1 MADNK
6 DEDDMKPSTNPDPV
20 PSAQDNEQPESK
32 AENTLTV
39 IEANAKGGD
48 ETDSHEN
55 TNEAPTPTSDGGD
68 VSSGGAATAGGE
80 ANGSAS
86 NAVSPAGTSSSNAEP
101 QAAET
106 LTAGDAPVGG
116 LTTEMSPPPSAPAAT
131 PVPTPINLL
140 DTCAVCKQ
148 SLQSRDCEPKLL
160 PCLHSFCL
168 KCIPQPDRQISV
180 QVTGPHGQAD
190 THIVNVMRC
199 SVCHQDYKQ
208 SDIVDNYFVKDTTEA
223 TSTSD
228 EKAAQVCT
236 SCEDNAGTIG
246 FCVECG
252 EWLCKTCVE
261 AHQRVKI
268 TKDHKIRTK
277 EDADAASESVGA
289 SGQRP
294 VFCPIHK
301 QEPLKLYCETCDT
314 LTCRD
319 CQLLEHKE
327 HRYQFL
333 EEAFQN
339 QKGIIETSMAK
350 LQEKK
355 NYVHYSVSQVQ
366 SRLKELNETHRKV
379 EHEIKIAVFT
389 LINEINKKGKSL
401 LQQLESVTKERSMRL
416 VAQHKDTTQLAQQ
429 IHHVLNFCHWAIT
442 TGSSTALLYSK
453 RLILFQLRQL
463 FKARLEP
470 APQANGVVRFF
481 CDPTFWAKNVVNL
494 GNLVIEKPPPPA
506 QPPNVMPP
514 RLISMQQLPR
524 GPGGMNG
531 GPGPPMY
538 PSSHHMRIPGPP
550 QGRMATAQPR
560 LNGQQYPPM
569 MQPQLQ
575 RQHSNPGHAGPFPVA
590 SLHNANPTSPTSASM
605 AGAHAHRGPAS
616 PIVGPI
622 ELIPS
627 VTNPE
632 NLPCLPEIPP
642 IQLEDAGSSNLGHL
656 LSRYITASTQHQ
668 LGSVDMNPSPGLS
681 THSPGSSG
689 LSNAHTPARPSSN
702 SSTGSRGSCSSA
714 GRAGQG
720 SGAAVEQVKVKQEP
734 GTEDT
739 SYSCPAS
746 SVKTERGKD
755 TGRSAC
761 MMSSPEN
768 SPLPTL
774 GVVGQDTL
782 KTLGD
787 RIKTEPLSET
797 PCSGLNGSSA
807 ATSSSSGTTTTSTT
821 SSPTENSSGMTG
833 PPLTNGSLDKGA
845 AAKES
850 TESAGTGN
858 SGGKEDDPNED
869 WCAVCIN
876 GGDLLCCDRCPKVF
890 HMKCHVP
897 TIEIFPKGD
906 FLCTFCRSLTSP
918 EIEYCDDNRKMKGEQ
933 SMKPEDQRR
942 CERLLLYIFCHE
954 LSVGFREPVP
964 SSVPNYYKIIK
975 KPMDLKKV
983 KKKLQLRSTQYYQS
997 TQEFV
1002 SDMRLVFKN
1011 CAKYNEM
1018 SRIIQVYDEEKQIN
1032 TQGGFSQL
1040 VEQGTNHRAEGLYL
1054 TTSCETY
1061 KLLDKWKSDCVQYVG
1076 DSVHMWKE
1084 SVRPEV
1090 NYSCCTG
1097 MSVTVTVFLCNS
1109 DFEVFPSLYSSDSF
1123 RVGSE
1128 MAISG
1133 KAVALYFEERLKEL
1147 FPEQSFPE
1155 MPEPEATEEKEKA
1168 DDDTDDSEDDF
1179 IQPRRKRL
1187 KTDEKLVHIKWNV
1200 SSLPGSDEPLED
1212 LNCNDISDIGFNQL
1226 VQMMLSEGVLT
1237 RGAFAWTTEGNFTS
1251 LCPNGSKWVWEG
1263 LGECAQ
1269 DARDMASVYLG
1280 LLSILCF
1287 MVSSIPQYVNS
1298 CRTGNMDRA
1307 ISIWFLLLWL
1317 GGDTCNLVGSF
1328 LADQLPLQT
1337 YTAVYYVLAD
1347 LLMLGM
1353 YTYYKMRNRIAESRW
1368 FGFLFL
1374 FYQSVLCMSIY
1385 DRSSCFVSCD
1395 L

>member
-6 DEDDMKPSTNPDPV
+6 GEEDME
-20 PSAQDNEQPESK
+20 PSANSDSVPLTQDNEQPETK
-32 AENTLTV
+32 VENAVIV
-39 IEANAKGGD
+39 IEANSNGD
-48 ETDSHEN
+48 EETESHDN
-55 TNEAPTPTSDGGD
+55 VNEAPTPTSDGGD
-68 VSSGGAATAGGE
+68 VVSGGVVGAGGE

-86 NAVSPAGTSSSNAEP
+86 SAVSPAGTSSSSAEP
-101 QAAET
+101 TATVT
-106 LTAGDAPVGG
+106 LTTGDVPVGG
-116 LTTEMSPPPSAPAAT
+116 LTTEMSPPPTAPAAT
-131 PVPTPINLL
+131 PVPTPINFL

-148 SLQSRDCEPKLL
+148 SLQTRDCEPKLL

-180 QVTGPHGQAD
+180 QVAGPHGQTD

-208 SDIVDNYFVKDTTEA
+208 SDIIDNYFVKDTTEA
-223 TSTSD
+223 TSASD

-268 TKDHKIRTK
+268 TKDHKIHTK
-277 EDADAASESVGA
+277 EDADAASESVGTP
-289 SGQRP
+289 GQRP
-294 VFCPIHK
+294 VFCPVHK
-301 QEPLKLYCETCDT
+301 QEPLKLFCETCDT

-339 QKGIIETSMAK
+339 QKGLIETSVAK

-366 SRLKELNETHRKV
+366 SRLKELNETHKKV

-401 LQQLESVTKERSMRL
+401 LQQLETVTKERSMRL
-416 VAQHKDTTQLAQQ
+416 VSQHKDTTLLAQQ
-429 IHHVLNFCHWAIT
+429 IHHVLNFCQWAIT

-494 GNLVIEKPPPPA
+494 GNLVIEKPPQPV
-506 QPPNVMPP
+506 QPPGVMVGGPPISPGQGHHGKHPGQINLAQLRMQHMQQAAYAQQKQQHQHQQQQQQQHQQQIQQQMRIASQMSQQHVRQAGPPMGQQQPP
-514 RLISMQQLPR
+514 RLISMQQMPR

-531 GPGPPMY
+531 GPGPPLY
-538 PSSHHMRIPGPP
+538 PSSHHMRLPGPP
-550 QGRMATAQPR
+550 QSRMPTAQPR
-560 LNGQQYPPM
+560 HNGQQYPAM

-616 PIVGPI
+616 PIIGPI

-656 LSRYITASTQHQ
+656 LSRYITASTQHH

-689 LSNAHTPARPSSN
+689 LSNAHTPARPSST

-714 GRAGQG
+714 GKAGPGGGG
-720 SGAAVEQVKVKQEP
+720 SVEQVRVKKEP
-734 GTEDT
+734 GTDD
-739 SYSCPAS
+739 SYGCPAS
-746 SVKTERGKD
+746 SLKTERGKD
-755 TGRSAC
+755 AGRSAC
-761 MMSSPEN
+761 MMSSPED
-768 SPLPTL
+768 SPLPVL
-774 GVVGQDTL
+774 GVVTAGQDAL
-782 KTLGD
+782 KALGEH
-787 RIKTEPLSET
+787 IKTEPQSET
-797 PCSGLNGSSA
+797 PCSGLNGSNA
-807 ATSSSSGTTTTSTT
+807 ATSCSFTTTMTTTTSL
-821 SSPTENSSGMTG
+821 SSENSSSTAGTL
-833 PPLTNGSLDKGA
+833 LTNGNSDKG
-845 AAKES
+845 
-850 TESAGTGN
+850 TETKGDGASAGTGN

-897 TIEIFPKGD
+897 TIKIFPTGD
-906 FLCTFCRSLTSP
+906 FLCTFCRSLTIP
-918 EIEYCDDNRKMKGEQ
+918 EIEYCDDSNKIKREQGLSPENQRK
-933 SMKPEDQRR
+933 
-942 CERLLLYIFCHE
+942 CERLLLHIFCHE

-975 KPMDLKKV
+975 HPMDLKKV
-983 KKKLQLRSTQYYQS
+983 KKRLQLRSSQYYKS
-997 TQEFV
+997 IQEFV
-1002 SDMRLVFKN
+1002 SDMRLVFTN
-1011 CAKYNEM
+1011 CANYNE
-1018 SRIIQVYDEEKQIN
+1018 
-1032 TQGGFSQL
+1032 
-1040 VEQGTNHRAEGLYL
+1040 
-1054 TTSCETY
+1054 
-1061 KLLDKWKSDCVQYVG
+1061 
-1076 DSVHMWKE
+1076 
-1084 SVRPEV
+1084 
-1090 NYSCCTG
+1090 
-1097 MSVTVTVFLCNS
+1097 
-1109 DFEVFPSLYSSDSF
+1109 
-1123 RVGSE
+1123 VGSE

-1133 KAVALYFEERLKEL
+1133 KAVSLYFEEKLQEM
-1147 FPEQSFPE
+1147 FPGQSFPE
-1155 MPEPEATEEKEKA
+1155 TPESEAPDTKEKEEE
-1168 DDDTDDSEDDF
+1168 DTDDSEGDF

-1187 KTDEKLVHIKWNV
+1187 KTDEKVVHIK
-1200 SSLPGSDEPLED
+1200 
-1212 LNCNDISDIGFNQL
+1212 
-1226 VQMMLSEGVLT
+1226 
-1237 RGAFAWTTEGNFTS
+1237 
-1251 LCPNGSKWVWEG
+1251 
-1263 LGECAQ
+1263 
-1269 DARDMASVYLG
+1269 
-1280 LLSILCF
+1280 
-1287 MVSSIPQYVNS
+1287 
-1298 CRTGNMDRA
+1298 
-1307 ISIWFLLLWL
+1307 
-1317 GGDTCNLVGSF
+1317 
-1328 LADQLPLQT
+1328 
-1337 YTAVYYVLAD
+1337 
-1347 LLMLGM
+1347 
-1353 YTYYKMRNRIAESRW
+1353 
-1368 FGFLFL
+1368 
-1374 FYQSVLCMSIY
+1374 
-1385 DRSSCFVSCD
+1385 
-1395 L
+1395 

>member
-6 DEDDMKPSTNPDPV
+6 
-20 PSAQDNEQPESK
+20 
-32 AENTLTV
+32 
-39 IEANAKGGD
+39 
-48 ETDSHEN
+48 
-55 TNEAPTPTSDGGD
+55 
-68 VSSGGAATAGGE
+68 AAAAAGGE
-80 ANGSAS
+80 DQCSAS
-86 NAVSPAGTSSSNAEP
+86 NAASPARSSSTNAEP
-101 QAAET
+101 TAAET
-106 LTAGDAPVGG
+106 TTAVDATGSG
-116 LTTEMSPPPSAPAAT
+116 LTTEMSPPPTAPAAT
-131 PVPTPINLL
+131 PVSAPINLL

-168 KCIPQPDRQISV
+168 KCIPQPERQISV
-180 QVTGPHGQAD
+180 QMAGPHGQTD

-208 SDIVDNYFVKDTTEA
+208 SDIIDNYFVKDTTEA

-277 EDADAASESVGA
+277 EDADADSVST

-294 VFCPIHK
+294 VFCPVHK

-339 QKGIIETSMAK
+339 QKGVIETGVNK

-366 SRLKELNETHRKV
+366 SRLKELNETHKKV

-401 LQQLESVTKERSMRL
+401 LQQLESVTKERTMRL
-416 VAQHKDTTQLAQQ
+416 MAQHKDTTQLAQQ
-429 IHHVLNFCHWAIT
+429 IHHVLSFCSWAIT

-463 FKARLEP
+463 FKARLDP

-506 QPPNVMPP
+506 QPPNMMVGGPP
-514 RLISMQQLPR
+514 IPTGQGHPGKHQGQINLAQLRLQHMQQAAYAQQKQQHQQQQQQQQHQQQIQQQMRIASQMSQQHPR
-524 GPGGMNG
+524 QA
-531 GPGPPMY
+531 GPP
-538 PSSHHMRIPGPP
+538 
-550 QGRMATAQPR
+550 
-560 LNGQQYPPM
+560 LVQQ
-569 MQPQLQ
+569 QVQKTFTNQ
-575 RQHSNPGHAGPFPVA
+575 FISHSNPGHAGPFPVA

-605 AGAHAHRGPAS
+605 AGAHAHRSPAS
-616 PIVGPI
+616 PIIGPI

-681 THSPGSSG
+681 THSSGSSG
-689 LSNAHTPARPSSN
+689 LSNAHTPARPSST
-702 SSTGSRGSCSSA
+702 SSTGNYHTVLKWSNVFVCIFL
-714 GRAGQG
+714 Q
-720 SGAAVEQVKVKQEP
+720 
-734 GTEDT
+734 
-739 SYSCPAS
+739 
-746 SVKTERGKD
+746 
-755 TGRSAC
+755 
-761 MMSSPEN
+761 MSSPEN
-768 SPLPTL
+768 SPLPVL
-774 GVVGQDTL
+774 GAISAGQDAL
-782 KTLGD
+782 KALGE
-787 RIKTEPLSET
+787 RIKTEPQSET
-797 PCSGLNGSSA
+797 PCSGLNE
-807 ATSSSSGTTTTSTT
+807 T
-821 SSPTENSSGMTG
+821 
-833 PPLTNGSLDKGA
+833 KGGQ
-845 AAKES
+845 
-850 TESAGTGN
+850 SAGTDN

-897 TIEIFPKGD
+897 TIKILPKGD
-906 FLCTFCRSLTSP
+906 FLCTFCRSLNSP
-918 EIEYCDDNRKMKGEQ
+918 ELEYCEDSRKIIGEQ
-933 SMKPEDQRR
+933 SLSPEDQRR
-942 CERLLLYIFCHE
+942 CERLLLNIFCHE
-954 LSVGFREPVP
+954 LSVGFRKPVP

-975 KPMDLKKV
+975 QPMDLKRV
-983 KKKLQLRSTQYYQS
+983 KKRLQLRSSQYYQS
-997 TQEFV
+997 VQDFV
-1002 SDMRLVFKN
+1002 SDMRLIFKN

-1018 SRIIQVYDEEKQIN
+1018 SRIIQVYDEEKKIN
-1032 TQGGFSQL
+1032 TQ
-1040 VEQGTNHRAEGLYL
+1040 A
-1054 TTSCETY
+1054 
-1061 KLLDKWKSDCVQYVG
+1061 
-1076 DSVHMWKE
+1076 
-1084 SVRPEV
+1084 
-1090 NYSCCTG
+1090 
-1097 MSVTVTVFLCNS
+1097 
-1109 DFEVFPSLYSSDSF
+1109 
-1123 RVGSE
+1123 GSE

-1133 KAVALYFEERLKEL
+1133 EAVSMYFEEKLQNM
-1147 FPEQSFPE
+1147 FPGQSFPE
-1155 MPEPEATEEKEKA
+1155 TPEPEETAETNEKE

-1187 KTDEKLVHIKWNV
+1187 KTEEKVLHIK
-1200 SSLPGSDEPLED
+1200 
-1212 LNCNDISDIGFNQL
+1212 
-1226 VQMMLSEGVLT
+1226 
-1237 RGAFAWTTEGNFTS
+1237 
-1251 LCPNGSKWVWEG
+1251 
-1263 LGECAQ
+1263 
-1269 DARDMASVYLG
+1269 
-1280 LLSILCF
+1280 
-1287 MVSSIPQYVNS
+1287 
-1298 CRTGNMDRA
+1298 
-1307 ISIWFLLLWL
+1307 
-1317 GGDTCNLVGSF
+1317 
-1328 LADQLPLQT
+1328 
-1337 YTAVYYVLAD
+1337 
-1347 LLMLGM
+1347 
-1353 YTYYKMRNRIAESRW
+1353 
-1368 FGFLFL
+1368 
-1374 FYQSVLCMSIY
+1374 
-1385 DRSSCFVSCD
+1385 
-1395 L
+1395 

>member
-6 DEDDMKPSTNPDPV
+6 GEEDMEQSANADSV
-20 PSAQDNEQPESK
+20 PSAQDNEQSEAK
-32 AENTLTV
+32 NENAVIV
-39 IEANAKGGD
+39 IEANTKEDG
-48 ETDSHEN
+48 ETEPRDN
-55 TNEAPTPTSDGGD
+55 ATEASTPTTEGGTL
-68 VSSGGAATAGGE
+68 SSGGTGGAVGE

-86 NAVSPAGTSSSNAEP
+86 NAVSPAETNSTNAETT
-101 QAAET
+101 AAEA
-106 LTAGDAPVGG
+106 LPASDASGGG
-116 LTTEMSPPPSAPAAT
+116 LSTEMSPPPAAPAAT

-180 QVTGPHGQAD
+180 QVAGPHGQPD

-208 SDIVDNYFVKDTTEA
+208 SDIIDNYFVKDTTEA

-277 EDADAASESVGA
+277 EDADAASESVGT

-301 QEPLKLYCETCDT
+301 QEPLKLFCETCDT

-339 QKGIIETSMAK
+339 HKGIIESNMAK

-389 LINEINKKGKSL
+389 LINEINKKGKALL
-401 LQQLESVTKERSMRL
+401 LQLETVTKERSMRL
-416 VAQHKDTTQLAQQ
+416 VAQHKDTTQMAQQ

-494 GNLVIEKPPPPA
+494 GNLVIEKPPPST
-506 QPPNVMPP
+506 QPPNVMVAGPPVPPAQGHSSKHPGQINLAQLRLQHMQQAAYAQQKQQQQQHQHQQQIQQQMRIASQMSQQHARQAGPPLVQQQPP

-524 GPGGMNG
+524 VPGGMNG
-531 GPGPPMY
+531 GPGPPSFS
-538 PSSHHMRIPGPP
+538 SSHHMRLPGPP
-550 QGRMATAQPR
+550 QARMPTAQPR
-560 LNGQQYPPM
+560 HNGQQYPPM

-575 RQHSNPGHAGPFPVA
+575 RQMSIESEMSHQRFRFLLQSGHSNPGHAGPFPVA

-656 LSRYITASTQHQ
+656 LSRYITASTQQQ

-689 LSNAHTPARPSSN
+689 LSNAHTPARPSST
-702 SSTGSRGSCSSA
+702 SSTGSRGSCSSG
-714 GRAGQG
+714 GRVGPG
-720 SGAAVEQVKVKQEP
+720 GGAPVEQVRVKQEP
-734 GTEDT
+734 GSDE
-739 SYSCPAS
+739 SYSCTAS
-746 SVKTERGKD
+746 SVKTERSKD
-755 TGRSAC
+755 AGRSAC

-768 SPLPTL
+768 SPLPVL
-774 GVVGQDTL
+774 ADAL
-782 KTLGD
+782 KSLGD
-787 RIKTEPLSET
+787 RIKTEPQSET
-797 PCSGLNGSSA
+797 TCSGLNGSSA
-807 ATSSSSGTTTTSTT
+807 TTLSSSTNTMTSTT
-821 SSPTENSSGMTG
+821 SSSTENSSNTAG
-833 PPLTNGSLDKGA
+833 PPLTNGKTDQVAETKG
-845 AAKES
+845 S
-850 TESAGTGN
+850 DVPAGTGGL
-858 SGGKEDDPNED
+858 GGKEDDPNED

-876 GGDLLCCDRCPKVF
+876 GGDLLCCDHCPKVF
-890 HMKCHVP
+890 HMRCHVP
-897 TIEIFPKGD
+897 TIKIFPKGD
-906 FLCTFCRSLTSP
+906 FLCTFCRSLTNP
-918 EIEYCDDNRKMKGEQ
+918 EIEYCDDSKKIKGEQ
-933 SMKPEDQRR
+933 SLNPEDQRR

-975 KPMDLKKV
+975 QPMDLKKI
-983 KKKLQLRSTQYYQS
+983 KKKLQLRSSQHYQS
-997 TQEFV
+997 SQEFV

-1011 CAKYNEM
+1011 CAKYNE
-1018 SRIIQVYDEEKQIN
+1018 
-1032 TQGGFSQL
+1032 
-1040 VEQGTNHRAEGLYL
+1040 A
-1054 TTSCETY
+1054 
-1061 KLLDKWKSDCVQYVG
+1061 
-1076 DSVHMWKE
+1076 
-1084 SVRPEV
+1084 
-1090 NYSCCTG
+1090 
-1097 MSVTVTVFLCNS
+1097 
-1109 DFEVFPSLYSSDSF
+1109 
-1123 RVGSE
+1123 GSE
-1128 MAISG
+1128 MAVSG
-1133 KAVALYFEERLKEL
+1133 NAVDLYFEEKLQEIFPGQN
-1147 FPEQSFPE
+1147 FPETPE
-1155 MPEPEATEEKEKA
+1155 SEISDEKEKE
-1168 DDDTDDSEDDF
+1168 DNDTDDSEEDF

-1187 KTDEKLVHIKWNV
+1187 KTDEKVLHIK
-1200 SSLPGSDEPLED
+1200 
-1212 LNCNDISDIGFNQL
+1212 
-1226 VQMMLSEGVLT
+1226 
-1237 RGAFAWTTEGNFTS
+1237 
-1251 LCPNGSKWVWEG
+1251 
-1263 LGECAQ
+1263 
-1269 DARDMASVYLG
+1269 
-1280 LLSILCF
+1280 
-1287 MVSSIPQYVNS
+1287 
-1298 CRTGNMDRA
+1298 
-1307 ISIWFLLLWL
+1307 
-1317 GGDTCNLVGSF
+1317 
-1328 LADQLPLQT
+1328 
-1337 YTAVYYVLAD
+1337 
-1347 LLMLGM
+1347 
-1353 YTYYKMRNRIAESRW
+1353 
-1368 FGFLFL
+1368 
-1374 FYQSVLCMSIY
+1374 
-1385 DRSSCFVSCD
+1385 
-1395 L
+1395 

>member
-6 DEDDMKPSTNPDPV
+6 GEEDMEPSANSDSV
-20 PSAQDNEQPESK
+20 PSAQDTEQPETK
-32 AENTLTV
+32 VENAVIV
-39 IEANAKGGD
+39 IEANTKGAEGTESND
-48 ETDSHEN
+48 NAT
-55 TNEAPTPTSDGGD
+55 EAPTPTSDGGD
-68 VSSGGAATAGGE
+68 VSDGGAVGAGGE

-86 NAVSPAGTSSSNAEP
+86 NAVSPAGSSSTTVEP
-101 QAAET
+101 TAAE
-106 LTAGDAPVGG
+106 APSAVDAPAGG
-116 LTTEMSPPPSAPAAT
+116 LATEMSPPPTAPAAT
-131 PVPTPINLL
+131 PVPAPINLL

-168 KCIPQPDRQISV
+168 KCIPQPERQISV
-180 QVTGPHGQAD
+180 QVPGPHGQTD

-208 SDIVDNYFVKDTTEA
+208 SDIIDNYFVKDTTEA

-228 EKAAQVCT
+228 EKATQVCT

-268 TKDHKIRTK
+268 TKDHKIHTK
-277 EDADAASESVGA
+277 EDADAASESVST

-301 QEPLKLYCETCDT
+301 QEPLKLFCETCDT

-339 QKGIIETSMAK
+339 HKGIIETSVAK

-355 NYVHYSVSQVQ
+355 SYVHYSVSQVQ
-366 SRLKELNETHRKV
+366 SRLKELNETHKKV

-442 TGSSTALLYSK
+442 AGSSTALLYSK

-506 QPPNVMPP
+506 QPPSVMVGGPPISTGQGLPGKHTGQINLAQLRLQHMQQAAYAQQKQQHQQHQHQQQIQQQMRIASQMSQQHPRQAGPPMVQQQPP

-531 GPGPPMY
+531 GPGPPIY
-538 PSSHHMRIPGPP
+538 PSSHHMRLPGPP
-550 QGRMATAQPR
+550 QSRMPTAQPR
-560 LNGQQYPPM
+560 HNGQQYPPM

-605 AGAHAHRGPAS
+605 AGAHAHRSPAS
-616 PIVGPI
+616 PIIGPI

-656 LSRYITASTQHQ
+656 LSRYITASTQNQ

-681 THSPGSSG
+681 THSSGSSG
-689 LSNAHTPARPSSN
+689 PSNAHTPARPSST

-714 GRAGQG
+714 GRAGPG
-720 SGAAVEQVKVKQEP
+720 GGAAIEQVRVKQEP
-734 GTEDT
+734 GTDD

-746 SVKTERGKD
+746 SLKTERGKD
-755 TGRSAC
+755 ARSAC

-768 SPLPTL
+768 SPLPVL
-774 GVVGQDTL
+774 GVVSAGQDAL
-782 KTLGD
+782 KALGE
-787 RIKTEPLSET
+787 RIKTEPQSET
-797 PCSGLNGSSA
+797 PCSGLNGPSA
-807 ATSSSSGTTTTSTT
+807 TNSPSTTTMTSTT
-821 SSPTENSSGMTG
+821 SLSSENSSSTAGA
-833 PPLTNGSLDKGA
+833 PLTNGNVDKG
-845 AAKES
+845 KETKGGGAS
-850 TESAGTGN
+850 VGTDN

-897 TIEIFPKGD
+897 TIKIFPKGD
-906 FLCTFCRSLTSP
+906 FLCTFCRSLSSP
-918 EIEYCDDNRKMKGEQ
+918 EIEYCDDSRKVSGEQ
-933 SMKPEDQRR
+933 GLSPEDQRK
-942 CERLLLYIFCHE
+942 CERLLLHIFCNE
-954 LSVGFREPVP
+954 LSVGFRKPVP

-975 KPMDLKKV
+975 QPMDLKKV
-983 KKKLQLRSTQYYQS
+983 KKRLQLRSSQYYQS

-1002 SDMRLVFKN
+1002 SDMRLIFKN

-1032 TQGGFSQL
+1032 TQ
-1040 VEQGTNHRAEGLYL
+1040 A
-1054 TTSCETY
+1054 
-1061 KLLDKWKSDCVQYVG
+1061 
-1076 DSVHMWKE
+1076 
-1084 SVRPEV
+1084 
-1090 NYSCCTG
+1090 
-1097 MSVTVTVFLCNS
+1097 
-1109 DFEVFPSLYSSDSF
+1109 
-1123 RVGSE
+1123 GSE

-1133 KAVALYFEERLKEL
+1133 EAVGLHFEEKLQEM
-1147 FPEQSFPE
+1147 FPGQSFPE
-1155 MPEPEATEEKEKA
+1155 RPEPEESPDAKEKEE
-1168 DDDTDDSEDDF
+1168 DDTDDSEEDF

-1187 KTDEKLVHIKWNV
+1187 KTDEKVVHIK
-1200 SSLPGSDEPLED
+1200 
-1212 LNCNDISDIGFNQL
+1212 
-1226 VQMMLSEGVLT
+1226 
-1237 RGAFAWTTEGNFTS
+1237 
-1251 LCPNGSKWVWEG
+1251 
-1263 LGECAQ
+1263 
-1269 DARDMASVYLG
+1269 
-1280 LLSILCF
+1280 
-1287 MVSSIPQYVNS
+1287 
-1298 CRTGNMDRA
+1298 
-1307 ISIWFLLLWL
+1307 
-1317 GGDTCNLVGSF
+1317 
-1328 LADQLPLQT
+1328 
-1337 YTAVYYVLAD
+1337 
-1347 LLMLGM
+1347 
-1353 YTYYKMRNRIAESRW
+1353 
-1368 FGFLFL
+1368 
-1374 FYQSVLCMSIY
+1374 
-1385 DRSSCFVSCD
+1385 
-1395 L
+1395 

>member
-6 DEDDMKPSTNPDPV
+6 DEEDMKPSTNPDSV
-20 PSAQDNEQPESK
+20 PSAQDNEQPETK
-32 AENTLTV
+32 VENASIV
-39 IEANAKGGD
+39 IEANTKGGE
-48 ETDSHEN
+48 ETDSHDN

-68 VSSGGAATAGGE
+68 VGSGGAASSGGE

-86 NAVSPAGTSSSNAEP
+86 NAVSPGGTSTSNAEP
-101 QAAET
+101 AAAET

-131 PVPTPINLL
+131 PVSTPINLL

-180 QVTGPHGQAD
+180 QVPGPHGQTD

-208 SDIVDNYFVKDTTEA
+208 SDIIENYFVKDTTEA

-268 TKDHKIRTK
+268 TKDHKIHTK
-277 EDADAASESVGA
+277 EDADAASESVGT

-301 QEPLKLYCETCDT
+301 QEPLKLFCETCDT

-379 EHEIKIAVFT
+379 EYEIKIAVFT
-389 LINEINKKGKSL
+389 LINEINKKGRSL

-429 IHHVLNFCHWAIT
+429 IHHVLNFCQWAIT

-506 QPPNVMPP
+506 QPPNVMVGGPPISPGQGHPSKHPGQINLAQLRLQHMQQAAYVQQKQQQQQQQHQQQIQQQMRIASQMSQQHARQSGPPLVQQQPP

-538 PSSHHMRIPGPP
+538 PSSHHMRLPGPP
-550 QGRMATAQPR
+550 QGRIATAQPR

-605 AGAHAHRGPAS
+605 AGTHAHRGPAS
-616 PIVGPI
+616 PVIGPI

-668 LGSVDMNPSPGLS
+668 LGSGDMNPSPGLS

-689 LSNAHTPARPSSN
+689 LSNAHTPARPSST

-714 GRAGQG
+714 GRVGTG

-734 GTEDT
+734 GTED

-746 SVKTERGKD
+746 SLKTERGKD
-755 TGRSAC
+755 AGRSAC

-774 GVVGQDTL
+774 GVVLQDTL
-782 KTLGD
+782 KALGD
-787 RIKTEPLSET
+787 CIKTEPQSET
-797 PCSGLNGSSA
+797 PCSGLNGSTA
-807 ATSSSSGTTTTSTT
+807 ATSSSSATTMNSTT
-821 SSPTENSSGMTG
+821 SSSTENSSSTTG
-833 PPLTNGSLDKGA
+833 TLLTNGSLDKGTE
-845 AAKES
+845 AKES

-858 SGGKEDDPNED
+858 PGGKEDDPNED

-897 TIEIFPKGD
+897 TIKIFPKGD
-906 FLCTFCRSLTSP
+906 FLCTFCRSLTTP
-918 EIEYCDDNRKMKGEQ
+918 EIEYCDDSRKIKGEQ
-933 SMKPEDQRR
+933 NMSPEDQRR

-975 KPMDLKKV
+975 QPMDLKKV
-983 KKKLQLRSTQYYQS
+983 KKKLQLRSSQYYQS

-1011 CAKYNEM
+1011 CAKYNE
-1018 SRIIQVYDEEKQIN
+1018 
-1032 TQGGFSQL
+1032 
-1040 VEQGTNHRAEGLYL
+1040 
-1054 TTSCETY
+1054 
-1061 KLLDKWKSDCVQYVG
+1061 
-1076 DSVHMWKE
+1076 
-1084 SVRPEV
+1084 
-1090 NYSCCTG
+1090 
-1097 MSVTVTVFLCNS
+1097 
-1109 DFEVFPSLYSSDSF
+1109 
-1123 RVGSE
+1123 VGSE

-1133 KAVALYFEERLKEL
+1133 KAVGLYFEEKLQEM
-1147 FPEQSFPE
+1147 FPGQSFPE
-1155 MPEPEATEEKEKA
+1155 TPEPESPEEKEKA
-1168 DDDTDDSEDDF
+1168 NDDTDDSEDDF

-1187 KTDEKLVHIKWNV
+1187 KTDEKVVHIK
-1200 SSLPGSDEPLED
+1200 
-1212 LNCNDISDIGFNQL
+1212 
-1226 VQMMLSEGVLT
+1226 
-1237 RGAFAWTTEGNFTS
+1237 
-1251 LCPNGSKWVWEG
+1251 
-1263 LGECAQ
+1263 
-1269 DARDMASVYLG
+1269 
-1280 LLSILCF
+1280 
-1287 MVSSIPQYVNS
+1287 
-1298 CRTGNMDRA
+1298 
-1307 ISIWFLLLWL
+1307 
-1317 GGDTCNLVGSF
+1317 
-1328 LADQLPLQT
+1328 
-1337 YTAVYYVLAD
+1337 
-1347 LLMLGM
+1347 
-1353 YTYYKMRNRIAESRW
+1353 
-1368 FGFLFL
+1368 
-1374 FYQSVLCMSIY
+1374 
-1385 DRSSCFVSCD
+1385 
-1395 L
+1395 

>member
-6 DEDDMKPSTNPDPV
+6 DEEDMKPSTNPDSV
-20 PSAQDNEQPESK
+20 PSAQDNEQPETK
-32 AENTLTV
+32 VENASIV
-39 IEANAKGGD
+39 IEANTKGGE
-48 ETDSHEN
+48 ETDSHDN

-68 VSSGGAATAGGE
+68 VGSGGAASSGGE

-86 NAVSPAGTSSSNAEP
+86 NAVSPGGTSTSNAEP
-101 QAAET
+101 AAAET

-131 PVPTPINLL
+131 PVSTPINLL

-180 QVTGPHGQAD
+180 QVPGPHGQTD

-208 SDIVDNYFVKDTTEA
+208 SDIIENYFVKDTTEA

-268 TKDHKIRTK
+268 TKDHKIHTK
-277 EDADAASESVGA
+277 EDADAASESVGT

-301 QEPLKLYCETCDT
+301 QEPLKLFCETCDT

-379 EHEIKIAVFT
+379 EYEIKIAVFT
-389 LINEINKKGKSL
+389 LINEINKKGRSL

-429 IHHVLNFCHWAIT
+429 IHHVLNFCQWAIT

-506 QPPNVMPP
+506 QPPNVMVGGPPISPGQGHPSKHPGQINLAQLRLQHMQQAAYVQQKQQQQQQQHQQQIQQQMRIASQMSQQHARQSGPPLVQQQPP

-538 PSSHHMRIPGPP
+538 PSSHHMRLPGPP
-550 QGRMATAQPR
+550 QGRIATAQPR

-575 RQHSNPGHAGPFPVA
+575 RQMSIESEMSHQRFRFLLQSGHSNPGHAGPFPVA

-605 AGAHAHRGPAS
+605 AGTHAHRGPAS
-616 PIVGPI
+616 PVIGPI

-668 LGSVDMNPSPGLS
+668 LGSGDMNPSPGLS

-689 LSNAHTPARPSSN
+689 LSNAHTPARPSST

-714 GRAGQG
+714 GRVGTG

-734 GTEDT
+734 GTED

-746 SVKTERGKD
+746 SLKTERGKD
-755 TGRSAC
+755 AGRSAC

-774 GVVGQDTL
+774 GVVLQDTL
-782 KTLGD
+782 KALGD
-787 RIKTEPLSET
+787 CIKTEPQSET
-797 PCSGLNGSSA
+797 PCSGLNGSTA
-807 ATSSSSGTTTTSTT
+807 ATSSSSATTMNSTT
-821 SSPTENSSGMTG
+821 SSSTENSSSTTG
-833 PPLTNGSLDKGA
+833 TLLTNGSLDKGTE
-845 AAKES
+845 AKES

-858 SGGKEDDPNED
+858 PGGKEDDPNED

-897 TIEIFPKGD
+897 TIKIFPKGD
-906 FLCTFCRSLTSP
+906 FLCTFCRSLTTP
-918 EIEYCDDNRKMKGEQ
+918 EIEYCDDSRKIKGEQ
-933 SMKPEDQRR
+933 NMSPEDQRR

-975 KPMDLKKV
+975 QPMDLKKV
-983 KKKLQLRSTQYYQS
+983 KKKLQLRSSQYYQS

-1032 TQGGFSQL
+1032 TQ
-1040 VEQGTNHRAEGLYL
+1040 
-1054 TTSCETY
+1054 
-1061 KLLDKWKSDCVQYVG
+1061 
-1076 DSVHMWKE
+1076 
-1084 SVRPEV
+1084 
-1090 NYSCCTG
+1090 
-1097 MSVTVTVFLCNS
+1097 
-1109 DFEVFPSLYSSDSF
+1109 
-1123 RVGSE
+1123 VGSE

-1133 KAVALYFEERLKEL
+1133 KAVGLYFEEKLQEM
-1147 FPEQSFPE
+1147 FPGQSFPE
-1155 MPEPEATEEKEKA
+1155 TPEPESPEEKEKA
-1168 DDDTDDSEDDF
+1168 NDDTDDSEDDF

-1187 KTDEKLVHIKWNV
+1187 KTDEKVVHIK
-1200 SSLPGSDEPLED
+1200 
-1212 LNCNDISDIGFNQL
+1212 
-1226 VQMMLSEGVLT
+1226 
-1237 RGAFAWTTEGNFTS
+1237 
-1251 LCPNGSKWVWEG
+1251 
-1263 LGECAQ
+1263 
-1269 DARDMASVYLG
+1269 
-1280 LLSILCF
+1280 
-1287 MVSSIPQYVNS
+1287 
-1298 CRTGNMDRA
+1298 
-1307 ISIWFLLLWL
+1307 
-1317 GGDTCNLVGSF
+1317 
-1328 LADQLPLQT
+1328 
-1337 YTAVYYVLAD
+1337 
-1347 LLMLGM
+1347 
-1353 YTYYKMRNRIAESRW
+1353 
-1368 FGFLFL
+1368 
-1374 FYQSVLCMSIY
+1374 
-1385 DRSSCFVSCD
+1385 
-1395 L
+1395 

>member
-6 DEDDMKPSTNPDPV
+6 GEEDME
-20 PSAQDNEQPESK
+20 PSANSESVPLTEDNEQPETK
-32 AENTLTV
+32 VENAVIV
-39 IEANAKGGD
+39 IEANSNGD
-48 ETDSHEN
+48 EETESHDN
-55 TNEAPTPTSDGGD
+55 VNEAPTPTSDGGD
-68 VSSGGAATAGGE
+68 VVSGGVVGAGGE

-86 NAVSPAGTSSSNAEP
+86 SAVSPAGTSSSNAEP
-101 QAAET
+101 TAVET
-106 LTAGDAPVGG
+106 LTAGDVSVGG
-116 LTTEMSPPPSAPAAT
+116 LTTEMSPPPTAPAAT
-131 PVPTPINLL
+131 PVPVPINFL

-148 SLQSRDCEPKLL
+148 SLQTRDCEPKLL

-180 QVTGPHGQAD
+180 QVAGPHGQTD

-208 SDIVDNYFVKDTTEA
+208 SDIIDNYFVKDTTEA

-268 TKDHKIRTK
+268 TKDHKIHTK
-277 EDADAASESVGA
+277 EDADAASESVGTP
-289 SGQRP
+289 GQRP

-301 QEPLKLYCETCDT
+301 QEPLKLFCETCDT

-339 QKGIIETSMAK
+339 QKGLIETSVAK

-366 SRLKELNETHRKV
+366 SRLKELNETHKKV

-401 LQQLESVTKERSMRL
+401 LQQLETVTKERSMRL
-416 VAQHKDTTQLAQQ
+416 VSQHKDTTLLAQQ
-429 IHHVLNFCHWAIT
+429 IHHVLNFCQWAIT

-494 GNLVIEKPPPPA
+494 GNLVIEKPPQPV
-506 QPPNVMPP
+506 QPPGVMVGGPPISPGQGHHGKHPGQINLAQLRMQHMQQAAYAQQKQQHQQQQQQQQHQQQIQQQMRIASQMSQQHVRQAGPPMGQQQPP
-514 RLISMQQLPR
+514 RLISMQQMPR

-531 GPGPPMY
+531 GPGPPLY
-538 PSSHHMRIPGPP
+538 PSSHHMRLPGPP
-550 QGRMATAQPR
+550 QSRMPTAQPR
-560 LNGQQYPPM
+560 HNGQQYPAM

-616 PIVGPI
+616 PIIGPI

-656 LSRYITASTQHQ
+656 LSRYITASTQHH

-689 LSNAHTPARPSSN
+689 LSNAHTPARPSST
-702 SSTGSRGSCSSA
+702 SSTGSRGSCNSA
-714 GRAGQG
+714 GKAGPG
-720 SGAAVEQVKVKQEP
+720 GGASVEQVKVKKEP
-734 GTEDT
+734 GTDD
-739 SYSCPAS
+739 SYGCPGS
-746 SVKTERGKD
+746 SLKTERGKD
-755 TGRSAC
+755 AGRSAC

-768 SPLPTL
+768 SPLPVL
-774 GVVGQDTL
+774 GVVTAGQDAL
-782 KTLGD
+782 KALGEH
-787 RIKTEPLSET
+787 IKTEPQSET
-797 PCSGLNGSSA
+797 PCSGLNGSNA
-807 ATSSSSGTTTTSTT
+807 ATSCSFTTAMTTTTSL
-821 SSPTENSSGMTG
+821 SSENSSNTAGT
-833 PPLTNGSLDKGA
+833 PLTNGNSDKG
-845 AAKES
+845 
-850 TESAGTGN
+850 TETKGEGVSAGTGN

-897 TIEIFPKGD
+897 TIKIFPTGD
-906 FLCTFCRSLTSP
+906 FLCTFCRSLTTP
-918 EIEYCDDNRKMKGEQ
+918 EIEYCDDSNKIKREQGLSPENQRK
-933 SMKPEDQRR
+933 
-942 CERLLLYIFCHE
+942 CERLLLHIFCHE

-975 KPMDLKKV
+975 HPMDLKKV
-983 KKKLQLRSTQYYQS
+983 KKRLQLRSSQYYKS
-997 TQEFV
+997 IQEFV
-1002 SDMRLVFKN
+1002 SDMRLVFTN
-1011 CAKYNEM
+1011 CANYNEM

-1032 TQGGFSQL
+1032 TQ
-1040 VEQGTNHRAEGLYL
+1040 
-1054 TTSCETY
+1054 
-1061 KLLDKWKSDCVQYVG
+1061 
-1076 DSVHMWKE
+1076 
-1084 SVRPEV
+1084 
-1090 NYSCCTG
+1090 
-1097 MSVTVTVFLCNS
+1097 
-1109 DFEVFPSLYSSDSF
+1109 
-1123 RVGSE
+1123 VGSE

-1133 KAVALYFEERLKEL
+1133 KAVSLYFEEKLQEM
-1147 FPEQSFPE
+1147 FPGQSFPE
-1155 MPEPEATEEKEKA
+1155 TPESEAPDTKEKEE
-1168 DDDTDDSEDDF
+1168 DDTDDSEGDF

-1187 KTDEKLVHIKWNV
+1187 KTDEKVVHIK
-1200 SSLPGSDEPLED
+1200 
-1212 LNCNDISDIGFNQL
+1212 
-1226 VQMMLSEGVLT
+1226 
-1237 RGAFAWTTEGNFTS
+1237 
-1251 LCPNGSKWVWEG
+1251 
-1263 LGECAQ
+1263 
-1269 DARDMASVYLG
+1269 
-1280 LLSILCF
+1280 
-1287 MVSSIPQYVNS
+1287 
-1298 CRTGNMDRA
+1298 
-1307 ISIWFLLLWL
+1307 
-1317 GGDTCNLVGSF
+1317 
-1328 LADQLPLQT
+1328 
-1337 YTAVYYVLAD
+1337 
-1347 LLMLGM
+1347 
-1353 YTYYKMRNRIAESRW
+1353 
-1368 FGFLFL
+1368 
-1374 FYQSVLCMSIY
+1374 
-1385 DRSSCFVSCD
+1385 
-1395 L
+1395 

>member
-6 DEDDMKPSTNPDPV
+6 GEEDMEPSANSDSVPST
-20 PSAQDNEQPESK
+20 QDNEQPETK
-32 AENTLTV
+32 VENAVIV
-39 IEANAKGGD
+39 IEANTNGGE
-48 ETDSHEN
+48 ETESHDN
-55 TNEAPTPTSDGGD
+55 VKEAPTPTSDGGD
-68 VSSGGAATAGGE
+68 VVSGGVASAGGE

-86 NAVSPAGTSSSNAEP
+86 NAVSPAGTSSNNAEP
-101 QAAET
+101 TAAET
-106 LTAGDAPVGG
+106 LSAGDVPVGG
-116 LTTEMSPPPSAPAAT
+116 LTTEMSPPPTAPAAT
-131 PVPTPINLL
+131 PVPTPINFL

-148 SLQSRDCEPKLL
+148 SLQTRDCEPKLL

-180 QVTGPHGQAD
+180 QVPGPHGQTD

-208 SDIVDNYFVKDTTEA
+208 SDIIDNYFVKDTTEA

-268 TKDHKIRTK
+268 TKDHKIHTK
-277 EDADAASESVGA
+277 EDADAASESVGTP
-289 SGQRP
+289 GQRP

-301 QEPLKLYCETCDT
+301 QEPLKLFCETCDT

-339 QKGIIETSMAK
+339 QKGLIESSVAK

-401 LQQLESVTKERSMRL
+401 LQQLETVTKERSMRL
-416 VAQHKDTTQLAQQ
+416 VSQHKDTTLLAQQ
-429 IHHVLNFCHWAIT
+429 IHHVLNFCQWAIT

-494 GNLVIEKPPPPA
+494 GNLVIEKPPQPV
-506 QPPNVMPP
+506 QPPGVMVGGPPISPGQGHHGKHPGQINLAQLRMQHMQQAAYAQQKQQQQQQQQHQQQIQQQMRIASQMSQQHVRQAGPPMGQQQPP
-514 RLISMQQLPR
+514 RLISMQQMPR

-531 GPGPPMY
+531 GPGPPLY
-538 PSSHHMRIPGPP
+538 PSSHHMRLPGPP
-550 QGRMATAQPR
+550 QGRMPTAQPR
-560 LNGQQYPPM
+560 HNGQQYPTM

-575 RQHSNPGHAGPFPVA
+575 RQMSIESEMSHQRFRFLLQSGHSNPGHAGPFPVA

-616 PIVGPI
+616 PIIGPI

-656 LSRYITASTQHQ
+656 LSRYITASTQHH

-689 LSNAHTPARPSSN
+689 LSNAHTPARPSST

-714 GRAGQG
+714 GRAGPG
-720 SGAAVEQVKVKQEP
+720 GGASVEQVRVKQEP
-734 GTEDT
+734 GTDD

-746 SVKTERGKD
+746 SLKTERGKD
-755 TGRSAC
+755 AGRSAC

-768 SPLPTL
+768 SPLPVL
-774 GVVGQDTL
+774 GVVTAGQDAL
-782 KTLGD
+782 KALGEH
-787 RIKTEPLSET
+787 IKTEPQSET
-797 PCSGLNGSSA
+797 PCSGLNGST
-807 ATSSSSGTTTTSTT
+807 ATTSCSFTTTMTATTSLSSG
-821 SSPTENSSGMTG
+821 NSSNTAGT
-833 PPLTNGSLDKGA
+833 PLTNGNLDKG
-845 AAKES
+845 
-850 TESAGTGN
+850 TETKGDGASAGTGN

-897 TIEIFPKGD
+897 TIKIFPTGD
-906 FLCTFCRSLTSP
+906 FLCTFCRSLITP
-918 EIEYCDDNRKMKGEQ
+918 EIEYCDDSNKIKGEQ
-933 SMKPEDQRR
+933 GLSPENQRK
-942 CERLLLYIFCHE
+942 CERLLLHIFCHE
-954 LSVGFREPVP
+954 LSVGFRKPVP

-975 KPMDLKKV
+975 HPMDLKKV
-983 KKKLQLRSTQYYQS
+983 KKRLQLRSSQHYQS
-997 TQEFV
+997 IQEFV
-1002 SDMRLVFKN
+1002 SDMRLVFTN
-1011 CAKYNEM
+1011 CANYNEI

-1032 TQGGFSQL
+1032 TQ
-1040 VEQGTNHRAEGLYL
+1040 
-1054 TTSCETY
+1054 
-1061 KLLDKWKSDCVQYVG
+1061 
-1076 DSVHMWKE
+1076 
-1084 SVRPEV
+1084 
-1090 NYSCCTG
+1090 
-1097 MSVTVTVFLCNS
+1097 
-1109 DFEVFPSLYSSDSF
+1109 
-1123 RVGSE
+1123 VGSE

-1133 KAVALYFEERLKEL
+1133 KAVSLYFEEKLQEM
-1147 FPEQSFPE
+1147 FPGQSFPE
-1155 MPEPEATEEKEKA
+1155 TPESEAPDTKEKEE
-1168 DDDTDDSEDDF
+1168 DDTDDSEGDF

-1187 KTDEKLVHIKWNV
+1187 KTDEKVLHIK
-1200 SSLPGSDEPLED
+1200 
-1212 LNCNDISDIGFNQL
+1212 
-1226 VQMMLSEGVLT
+1226 
-1237 RGAFAWTTEGNFTS
+1237 
-1251 LCPNGSKWVWEG
+1251 
-1263 LGECAQ
+1263 
-1269 DARDMASVYLG
+1269 
-1280 LLSILCF
+1280 
-1287 MVSSIPQYVNS
+1287 
-1298 CRTGNMDRA
+1298 
-1307 ISIWFLLLWL
+1307 
-1317 GGDTCNLVGSF
+1317 
-1328 LADQLPLQT
+1328 
-1337 YTAVYYVLAD
+1337 
-1347 LLMLGM
+1347 
-1353 YTYYKMRNRIAESRW
+1353 
-1368 FGFLFL
+1368 
-1374 FYQSVLCMSIY
+1374 
-1385 DRSSCFVSCD
+1385 
-1395 L
+1395 

>member
-6 DEDDMKPSTNPDPV
+6 GDEDMEPSTNSDSV
-20 PSAQDNEQPESK
+20 PSVQDNKQPETK
-32 AENTLTV
+32 DAV
-39 IEANAKGGD
+39 IIIEANRKDGE
-48 ETDSHEN
+48 ETESNDN
-55 TNEAPTPTSDGGD
+55 GNEVSTLGGD
-68 VSSGGAATAGGE
+68 VSSSSSSGGGGGGGGAVAAGGE
-80 ANGSAS
+80 ANGNVSAA
-86 NAVSPAGTSSSNAEP
+86 NAVSPAGTSSTNTE
-101 QAAET
+101 QTVAET
-106 LTAGDAPVGG
+106 LTAGDAPAAGP
-116 LTTEMSPPPSAPAAT
+116 TTETSPPPSAPGST
-131 PVPTPINLL
+131 PVPAPINLL

-180 QVTGPHGQAD
+180 QVPGPHGQTD

-228 EKAAQVCT
+228 EKTAQVCT

-277 EDADAASESVGA
+277 EDADAAVGT
-289 SGQRP
+289 GQRP

-301 QEPLKLYCETCDT
+301 QEPLKLFCETCDT

-339 QKGIIETSMAK
+339 QKGIIETTMAK

-429 IHHVLNFCHWAIT
+429 IHHVLNFCQWAIT

-494 GNLVIEKPPPPA
+494 GSLVIEKPPPSA
-506 QPPNVMPP
+506 QPPTVMVGGPPLSPGQGHPGKHPGQINLAQLRLQHMQQAAYHQQQIQQQMRIASQMSQQHPRQAGPPMVQQQPP
-514 RLISMQQLPR
+514 RLISMQPLPR

-538 PSSHHMRIPGPP
+538 TSSHHMRLPGPP
-550 QGRMATAQPR
+550 QGRMPTAQPR
-560 LNGQQYPPM
+560 LNGQQYSPM

-616 PIVGPI
+616 PIIGPI

-632 NLPCLPEIPP
+632 NLPSLPEIPP

-689 LSNAHTPARPSSN
+689 LSNAHTPARPSST

-714 GRAGQG
+714 GRTGTG
-720 SGAAVEQVKVKQEP
+720 SGTAVEQVRVKQEP
-734 GTEDT
+734 GTED

-746 SVKTERGKD
+746 SLKTEHGKD
-755 TGRSAC
+755 AGRSAC

-768 SPLPTL
+768 SPLPVL
-774 GVVGQDTL
+774 GVVSTGQDAL
-782 KTLGD
+782 KALGE
-787 RIKTEPLSET
+787 RIKTEPKSET
-797 PCSGLNGSSA
+797 PCSGLN
-807 ATSSSSGTTTTSTT
+807 
-821 SSPTENSSGMTG
+821 E
-833 PPLTNGSLDKGA
+833 KGA
-845 AAKES
+845 
-850 TESAGTGN
+850 SAGTGN
-858 SGGKEDDPNED
+858 PGGKEDDPNED

-897 TIEIFPKGD
+897 TIKIFPKGD
-906 FLCTFCRSLTSP
+906 FLCTFCRSLASP
-918 EIEYCDDNRKMKGEQ
+918 EIEYCDDSKIKGDQ
-933 SMKPEDQRR
+933 GLSPEDQRR

-975 KPMDLKKV
+975 QPMDLKKV
-983 KKKLQLRSTQYYQS
+983 KKKLQLRSSHHYQS
-997 TQEFV
+997 TQDFV

-1032 TQGGFSQL
+1032 TQ
-1040 VEQGTNHRAEGLYL
+1040 
-1054 TTSCETY
+1054 
-1061 KLLDKWKSDCVQYVG
+1061 
-1076 DSVHMWKE
+1076 
-1084 SVRPEV
+1084 
-1090 NYSCCTG
+1090 
-1097 MSVTVTVFLCNS
+1097 
-1109 DFEVFPSLYSSDSF
+1109 
-1123 RVGSE
+1123 VGSE

-1133 KAVALYFEERLKEL
+1133 KAVSLYFEEKLQEM
-1147 FPEQSFPE
+1147 FPGQSFPE
-1155 MPEPEATEEKEKA
+1155 APEPKSPSEKEKE
-1168 DDDTDDSEDDF
+1168 DDDTDDSEEDF

-1187 KTDEKLVHIKWNV
+1187 KTDEKVLHIK
-1200 SSLPGSDEPLED
+1200 
-1212 LNCNDISDIGFNQL
+1212 
-1226 VQMMLSEGVLT
+1226 
-1237 RGAFAWTTEGNFTS
+1237 
-1251 LCPNGSKWVWEG
+1251 
-1263 LGECAQ
+1263 
-1269 DARDMASVYLG
+1269 
-1280 LLSILCF
+1280 
-1287 MVSSIPQYVNS
+1287 
-1298 CRTGNMDRA
+1298 
-1307 ISIWFLLLWL
+1307 
-1317 GGDTCNLVGSF
+1317 
-1328 LADQLPLQT
+1328 
-1337 YTAVYYVLAD
+1337 
-1347 LLMLGM
+1347 
-1353 YTYYKMRNRIAESRW
+1353 
-1368 FGFLFL
+1368 
-1374 FYQSVLCMSIY
+1374 
-1385 DRSSCFVSCD
+1385 
-1395 L
+1395 

>member
-6 DEDDMKPSTNPDPV
+6 G
-20 PSAQDNEQPESK
+20 
-32 AENTLTV
+32 
-39 IEANAKGGD
+39 EA
-48 ETDSHEN
+48 
-55 TNEAPTPTSDGGD
+55 DGG
-68 VSSGGAATAGGE
+68 SGST
-80 ANGSAS
+80 
-86 NAVSPAGTSSSNAEP
+86 VSPAGNSNTNSEP
-101 QAAET
+101 AATESPA
-106 LTAGDAPVGG
+106 AGDAPAGG
-116 LTTEMSPPPSAPAAT
+116 LTTEMSPPPAVPAAT
-131 PVPTPINLL
+131 PVSTPINLL

-180 QVTGPHGQAD
+180 QVPGPHGQTD

-208 SDIVDNYFVKDTTEA
+208 SDIIDNYFVKDTTEA

-277 EDADAASESVGA
+277 EDANSVGA

-301 QEPLKLYCETCDT
+301 QEPLKLFCETCDT

-339 QKGIIETSMAK
+339 QKGIIETNMTK

-453 RLILFQLRQL
+453 RL
-463 FKARLEP
+463 
-470 APQANGVVRFF
+470 VR
-481 CDPTFWAKNVVNL
+481 
-494 GNLVIEKPPPPA
+494 NLVIEKPPQPAHPSNMMVGGPPISPAAGHPGKHPGQINLA
-506 QPPNVMPP
+506 QL
-514 RLISMQQLPR
+514 RLQHMQQAA
-524 GPGGMNG
+524 
-531 GPGPPMY
+531 Y
-538 PSSHHMRIPGPP
+538 AQQKQQQQQQQQHQQQIQQQMRIASQMSQQHPRQAGPS
-550 QGRMATAQPR
+550 MV
-560 LNGQQYPPM
+560 
-569 MQPQLQ
+569 QLQ
-575 RQHSNPGHAGPFPVA
+575 VWRTAGLMGLTDDCMTAFSKKLNPKRQSLCLLSSLHSNPGHAGPFPVA

-605 AGAHAHRGPAS
+605 AGAHGHRGPAS
-616 PIVGPI
+616 PIIGPI

-656 LSRYITASTQHQ
+656 LTRYITASTHPQ
-668 LGSVDMNPSPGLS
+668 LGPVDMNPSPGPS

-689 LSNAHTPARPSSN
+689 TY
-702 SSTGSRGSCSSA
+702 STCNNVLCVCVSCSSA
-714 GRAGQG
+714 GRAGTG
-720 SGAAVEQVKVKQEP
+720 GGAPAEQVKVKQEP
-734 GTEDT
+734 GAEDD
-739 SYSCPAS
+739 YSCTAS
-746 SVKTERGKD
+746 SLKTERGMD
-755 TGRSAC
+755 AGRSAC

-768 SPLPTL
+768 SPLPVL
-774 GVVGQDTL
+774 GAVSTGQDAL
-782 KTLGD
+782 KALGE
-787 RIKTEPLSET
+787 RIKTEPKSET
-797 PCSGLNGSSA
+797 PCSGSGA
-807 ATSSSSGTTTTSTT
+807 A
-821 SSPTENSSGMTG
+821 E
-833 PPLTNGSLDKGA
+833 PPLTNGNSDKRVETTEGGA
-845 AAKES
+845 
-850 TESAGTGN
+850 SAERGN
-858 SGGKEDDPNED
+858 SGEKEDDPNED

-897 TIEIFPKGD
+897 TIKIFPKGD
-906 FLCTFCRSLTSP
+906 FLCTFCRSLSNP
-918 EIEYCDDNRKMKGEQ
+918 EIEYCDDTKKAKADQGM
-933 SMKPEDQRR
+933 SPEDQRR

-975 KPMDLKKV
+975 QPMDLKKV
-983 KKKLQLRSTQYYQS
+983 KRKLQVRSSQHYQTTQD
-997 TQEFV
+997 FV
-1002 SDMRLVFKN
+1002 SDVRLVFKN

-1032 TQGGFSQL
+1032 AQ
-1040 VEQGTNHRAEGLYL
+1040 A
-1054 TTSCETY
+1054 
-1061 KLLDKWKSDCVQYVG
+1061 
-1076 DSVHMWKE
+1076 
-1084 SVRPEV
+1084 
-1090 NYSCCTG
+1090 
-1097 MSVTVTVFLCNS
+1097 
-1109 DFEVFPSLYSSDSF
+1109 
-1123 RVGSE
+1123 GSE
-1128 MAISG
+1128 MATSG
-1133 KAVALYFEERLKEL
+1133 KAVSVYFEEKLLEM
-1147 FPEQSFPE
+1147 FPGQSFPE
-1155 MPEPEATEEKEKA
+1155 TPETESVDTEEKEEEEP
-1168 DDDTDDSEDDF
+1168 TDDSEDDF

-1187 KTDEKLVHIKWNV
+1187 KTDEKVVHIK
-1200 SSLPGSDEPLED
+1200 
-1212 LNCNDISDIGFNQL
+1212 
-1226 VQMMLSEGVLT
+1226 
-1237 RGAFAWTTEGNFTS
+1237 
-1251 LCPNGSKWVWEG
+1251 
-1263 LGECAQ
+1263 
-1269 DARDMASVYLG
+1269 
-1280 LLSILCF
+1280 
-1287 MVSSIPQYVNS
+1287 
-1298 CRTGNMDRA
+1298 
-1307 ISIWFLLLWL
+1307 
-1317 GGDTCNLVGSF
+1317 
-1328 LADQLPLQT
+1328 
-1337 YTAVYYVLAD
+1337 
-1347 LLMLGM
+1347 
-1353 YTYYKMRNRIAESRW
+1353 
-1368 FGFLFL
+1368 
-1374 FYQSVLCMSIY
+1374 
-1385 DRSSCFVSCD
+1385 
-1395 L
+1395 

>member
-6 DEDDMKPSTNPDPV
+6 GEEDMELSANSDLV
-20 PSAQDNEQPESK
+20 PSVQDNEQPEK
-32 AENTLTV
+32 KDENAVIV
-39 IEANAKGGD
+39 IEGNAKGSE
-48 ETDSHEN
+48 ETEPHDNAKESPN
-55 TNEAPTPTSDGGD
+55 VALNSDGTD
-68 VSSGGAATAGGE
+68 VSSGGAPGAGGE
-80 ANGSAS
+80 ASGSD
-86 NAVSPAGTSSSNAEP
+86 AVSPAASGSTNTDP
-101 QAAET
+101 TAAESPAT
-106 LTAGDAPVGG
+106 GDASVGG
-116 LTTEMSPPPSAPAAT
+116 LTTEMSPPPAAQAAT
-131 PVPTPINLL
+131 PVSAPMNLL

-148 SLQSRDCEPKLL
+148 SLQSRDSEPKLL
-160 PCLHSFCL
+160 PCLHSFCR

-180 QVTGPHGQAD
+180 QVPGPHGQTD

-208 SDIVDNYFVKDTTEA
+208 SDIIDNYFVKDTTEA

-277 EDADAASESVGA
+277 EDADAASESVGTT
-289 SGQRP
+289 GQRP

-301 QEPLKLYCETCDT
+301 QEPLKLFCETCDT

-355 NYVHYSVSQVQ
+355 NYVHYSVSQLQ
-366 SRLKELNETHRKV
+366 SRLKELSETHKKV

-401 LQQLESVTKERSMRL
+401 LQQLESVNKERSMRL

-453 RLILFQLRQL
+453 RLILYQLRQL

-470 APQANGVVRFF
+470 VPQANGVVRFF

-494 GNLVIEKPPPPA
+494 GNLVVEKPPPPA
-506 QPPNVMPP
+506 QPPNVMVGAPPISPGQSHPGKHQGQINLAQLRLQHMQQAAYAQQKQQQQQQQQHQQQIQQQMRIASQMSQQHARPAGPPMVQQQPP

-538 PSSHHMRIPGPP
+538 PSSHHMRLPGPP
-550 QGRMATAQPR
+550 QGRMPTTQPR
-560 LNGQQYPPM
+560 LNGQQYTPM

-575 RQHSNPGHAGPFPVA
+575 RQMSIESEMSHQRFRFLLQSGHSNPGHAGPFPVA

-605 AGAHAHRGPAS
+605 AGAHSHRGPAS
-616 PIVGPI
+616 PIIGPI

-642 IQLEDAGSSNLGHL
+642 IQLEDAGSSSLGHL

-689 LSNAHTPARPSSN
+689 LSNAHTPARPSST

-714 GRAGQG
+714 GRTGPG
-720 SGAAVEQVKVKQEP
+720 SGAAVEQVRVKQEP
-734 GTEDT
+734 STDDNYT
-739 SYSCPAS
+739 CPAS
-746 SVKTERGKD
+746 SLKTERGKD
-755 TGRSAC
+755 AGRSAC

-768 SPLPTL
+768 SPVPVL
-774 GVVGQDTL
+774 GAVSAGQDAL
-782 KTLGD
+782 KAVGE
-787 RIKTEPLSET
+787 RIKAEPQSET

-807 ATSSSSGTTTTSTT
+807 ATSSSSATTLTSTT
-821 SSPTENSSGMTG
+821 SWSTENSSSTAG
-833 PPLTNGSLDKGA
+833 PALINGNSDKGTEP
-845 AAKES
+845 KE
-850 TESAGTGN
+850 TEAPVGTGN
-858 SGGKEDDPNED
+858 PSEKDDDPNED

-897 TIEIFPKGD
+897 TIKIFPKGD
-906 FLCTFCRSLTSP
+906 FLCTFCRSLTNP
-918 EIEYCDDNRKMKGEQ
+918 EIEYCDDNRKIKGDQ
-933 SMKPEDQRR
+933 ALSPEDQRR

-975 KPMDLKKV
+975 QPMDLKKV
-983 KKKLQLRSTQYYQS
+983 KKKLQLRSSQYYQS
-997 TQEFV
+997 IQEFV

-1011 CAKYNEM
+1011 CAKYNE
-1018 SRIIQVYDEEKQIN
+1018 
-1032 TQGGFSQL
+1032 
-1040 VEQGTNHRAEGLYL
+1040 A
-1054 TTSCETY
+1054 
-1061 KLLDKWKSDCVQYVG
+1061 
-1076 DSVHMWKE
+1076 
-1084 SVRPEV
+1084 
-1090 NYSCCTG
+1090 
-1097 MSVTVTVFLCNS
+1097 
-1109 DFEVFPSLYSSDSF
+1109 
-1123 RVGSE
+1123 GSE

-1133 KAVALYFEERLKEL
+1133 KAVSLHFEEKLQEI
-1147 FPEQSFPE
+1147 FPGQSFPE
-1155 MPEPEATEEKEKA
+1155 TPEPESQGEKDKD
-1168 DDDTDDSEDDF
+1168 DDDTDESEEDF

-1187 KTDEKLVHIKWNV
+1187 KTDEKVVHIK
-1200 SSLPGSDEPLED
+1200 
-1212 LNCNDISDIGFNQL
+1212 
-1226 VQMMLSEGVLT
+1226 
-1237 RGAFAWTTEGNFTS
+1237 
-1251 LCPNGSKWVWEG
+1251 
-1263 LGECAQ
+1263 
-1269 DARDMASVYLG
+1269 
-1280 LLSILCF
+1280 
-1287 MVSSIPQYVNS
+1287 
-1298 CRTGNMDRA
+1298 
-1307 ISIWFLLLWL
+1307 
-1317 GGDTCNLVGSF
+1317 
-1328 LADQLPLQT
+1328 
-1337 YTAVYYVLAD
+1337 
-1347 LLMLGM
+1347 
-1353 YTYYKMRNRIAESRW
+1353 
-1368 FGFLFL
+1368 
-1374 FYQSVLCMSIY
+1374 
-1385 DRSSCFVSCD
+1385 
-1395 L
+1395 

>member
-6 DEDDMKPSTNPDPV
+6 GEEDMEAAANSDSV
-20 PSAQDNEQPESK
+20 PSAQ
-32 AENTLTV
+32 ENQHSETKDEAAVIV
-39 IEANAKGGD
+39 IEANTK
-48 ETDSHEN
+48 DSEEAESSDN
-55 TNEAPTPTSDGGD
+55 ANEAPIPTSDRGD
-68 VSSGGAATAGGE
+68 VSNGGAAGGE
-80 ANGSAS
+80 AS
-86 NAVSPAGTSSSNAEP
+86 NAAVSPAAASSSNAAVSPAAASSSNAAVSPATTNSSSAET
-101 QAAET
+101 AAEVPSV
-106 LTAGDAPVGG
+106 GEPSIGG
-116 LTTEMSPPPSAPAAT
+116 LNSEMSPPPTVPAAT
-131 PVPTPINLL
+131 PVPAPINLL

-168 KCIPQPDRQISV
+168 KCLPQPDRQISL
-180 QVTGPHGQAD
+180 QVSGAHGQTD

-199 SVCHQDYKQ
+199 SVCHQDFKQ
-208 SDIVDNYFVKDTTEA
+208 TDIIDNYFVKDTTEA
-223 TSTSD
+223 TNTSD

-277 EDADAASESVGA
+277 EDADAASESVSM

-301 QEPLKLYCETCDT
+301 QEPLKLFCETCDT

-339 QKGIIETSMAK
+339 QKGVIETTIAK

-355 NYVHYSVSQVQ
+355 SYVHYSLSQVQ

-494 GNLVIEKPPPPA
+494 GNLVIEKPPPPPP
-506 QPPNVMPP
+506 PPNVMVGGPPISPGQGLTGKHPGQINLAQLRLQHMQQAAYAQQKQQQQQQQQHQQQIQQQMRIASQMTQTHPRQAGPPMVQQQPP

-524 GPGGMNG
+524 AHGGMNG

-538 PSSHHMRIPGPP
+538 PSSHHMRLPGPP
-550 QGRMATAQPR
+550 QNRMATAQPR
-560 LNGQQYPPM
+560 HNGQQYPSM

-575 RQHSNPGHAGPFPVA
+575 RQMSIESEMSHQRFRFLLQSGQHSNPGHAGPFPVA

-605 AGAHAHRGPAS
+605 AGAHAHRGPTS
-616 PIVGPI
+616 PVIGPI

-642 IQLEDAGSSNLGHL
+642 IQLEDAGSSSLGHL
-656 LSRYITASTQHQ
+656 LSRYISASTQHQ
-668 LGSVDMNPSPGLS
+668 LGPMDMNPSPGLS

-689 LSNAHTPARPSSN
+689 VSNAHTPARPSST

-714 GRAGQG
+714 GRAGHG
-720 SGAAVEQVKVKQEP
+720 GGASADHVRVKQEP
-734 GTEDT
+734 GADDN
-739 SYSCPAS
+739 YSCPAS
-746 SVKTERGKD
+746 SLKTEQGKD
-755 TGRSAC
+755 AGRSAC
-761 MMSSPEN
+761 MMGSPEN
-768 SPLPTL
+768 SPHPVL
-774 GVVGQDTL
+774 GIVSRGQDAL
-782 KTLGD
+782 KSLGE
-787 RIKTEPLSET
+787 RIKTEPQSET
-797 PCSGLNGSSA
+797 PCSGLNGSRSA
-807 ATSSSSGTTTTSTT
+807 TMSSSSSTSFPGTCSTT
-821 SSPTENSSGMTG
+821 GA
-833 PPLTNGSLDKGA
+833 PLTNGNMDKRVGSS
-845 AAKES
+845 EGG
-850 TESAGTGN
+850 TLAGNANPGE
-858 SGGKEDDPNED
+858 KEDDPNED

-897 TIEIFPKGD
+897 TIKIFPKGD

-918 EIEYCDDNRKMKGEQ
+918 EIVYCEEIRSAKGERGL
-933 SMKPEDQRR
+933 SPEDQRR

-964 SSVPNYYKIIK
+964 SSVPDYYKIIK
-975 KPMDLKKV
+975 HPMDLKKV
-983 KKKLQLRSTQYYQS
+983 KKKLQVRSSQFYQT

-1002 SDMRLVFKN
+1002 SDMRLIFKN
-1011 CAKYNEM
+1011 CAEYNEM
-1018 SRIIQVYDEEKQIN
+1018 SRIIQVYDEDKQIN
-1032 TQGGFSQL
+1032 TQ
-1040 VEQGTNHRAEGLYL
+1040 
-1054 TTSCETY
+1054 
-1061 KLLDKWKSDCVQYVG
+1061 
-1076 DSVHMWKE
+1076 
-1084 SVRPEV
+1084 
-1090 NYSCCTG
+1090 
-1097 MSVTVTVFLCNS
+1097 
-1109 DFEVFPSLYSSDSF
+1109 
-1123 RVGSE
+1123 VGSE
-1128 MAISG
+1128 MAVSG
-1133 KAVALYFEERLKEL
+1133 KAVSLYFEEKLQEI
-1147 FPEQSFPE
+1147 FPGQSFQE
-1155 MPEPEATEEKEKA
+1155 TTEPESLETQERDRDEA
-1168 DDDTDDSEDDF
+1168 TDDSDEDF

-1187 KTDEKLVHIKWNV
+1187 KMDEKVVHIK
-1200 SSLPGSDEPLED
+1200 
-1212 LNCNDISDIGFNQL
+1212 
-1226 VQMMLSEGVLT
+1226 
-1237 RGAFAWTTEGNFTS
+1237 
-1251 LCPNGSKWVWEG
+1251 
-1263 LGECAQ
+1263 
-1269 DARDMASVYLG
+1269 
-1280 LLSILCF
+1280 
-1287 MVSSIPQYVNS
+1287 
-1298 CRTGNMDRA
+1298 
-1307 ISIWFLLLWL
+1307 
-1317 GGDTCNLVGSF
+1317 
-1328 LADQLPLQT
+1328 
-1337 YTAVYYVLAD
+1337 
-1347 LLMLGM
+1347 
-1353 YTYYKMRNRIAESRW
+1353 
-1368 FGFLFL
+1368 
-1374 FYQSVLCMSIY
+1374 
-1385 DRSSCFVSCD
+1385 
-1395 L
+1395 

>member
-6 DEDDMKPSTNPDPV
+6 GEEDME
-20 PSAQDNEQPESK
+20 PSANSDSVPLTQDNEQPETK
-32 AENTLTV
+32 VENAVIV
-39 IEANAKGGD
+39 IEANSNGD
-48 ETDSHEN
+48 EETESHDN
-55 TNEAPTPTSDGGD
+55 VNEAPTPTSDGGD
-68 VSSGGAATAGGE
+68 VVSGGVVGAGGE

-86 NAVSPAGTSSSNAEP
+86 SAVSPAGTSSSSAEP
-101 QAAET
+101 TATVT
-106 LTAGDAPVGG
+106 LTTGDVPVGG
-116 LTTEMSPPPSAPAAT
+116 LTTEMSPPPTAPAAT
-131 PVPTPINLL
+131 PVPTPINFL

-148 SLQSRDCEPKLL
+148 SLQTRDCEPKLL

-180 QVTGPHGQAD
+180 QVAGPHGQTD

-208 SDIVDNYFVKDTTEA
+208 SDIIDNYFVKDTTEA
-223 TSTSD
+223 TSASD

-268 TKDHKIRTK
+268 TKDHKIHTK
-277 EDADAASESVGA
+277 EDADAASESVGTP
-289 SGQRP
+289 GQRP
-294 VFCPIHK
+294 VFCPVHK
-301 QEPLKLYCETCDT
+301 QEPLKLFCETCDT

-339 QKGIIETSMAK
+339 QKGLIETSVAK

-366 SRLKELNETHRKV
+366 SRLKELNETHKKV

-401 LQQLESVTKERSMRL
+401 LQQLETVTKERSMRL
-416 VAQHKDTTQLAQQ
+416 VSQHKDTTLLAQQ
-429 IHHVLNFCHWAIT
+429 IHHVLNFCQWAIT

-494 GNLVIEKPPPPA
+494 GNLVIEKPPQPV
-506 QPPNVMPP
+506 QPPGVMVGGPPISPGQGHHGKHPGQINLAQLRMQHMQQAAYAQQKQQHQHQQQQQQQHQQQIQQQMRIASQMSQQHVRQAGPPMGQQQPP
-514 RLISMQQLPR
+514 RLISMQQMPR

-531 GPGPPMY
+531 GPGPPLY
-538 PSSHHMRIPGPP
+538 PSSHHMRLPGPP
-550 QGRMATAQPR
+550 QSRMPTAQPR
-560 LNGQQYPPM
+560 HNGQQYPAM

-575 RQHSNPGHAGPFPVA
+575 RQMSIESEMSHQRFRFLLQSGHSNPGHAGPFPVA

-616 PIVGPI
+616 PIIGPI

-656 LSRYITASTQHQ
+656 LSRYITASTQHH

-689 LSNAHTPARPSSN
+689 LSNAHTPARPSST

-714 GRAGQG
+714 GKAGPGGGG
-720 SGAAVEQVKVKQEP
+720 SVEQVRVKKEP
-734 GTEDT
+734 GTDD
-739 SYSCPAS
+739 SYGCPAS
-746 SVKTERGKD
+746 SLKTERGKD
-755 TGRSAC
+755 AGRSAC
-761 MMSSPEN
+761 MMSSPED
-768 SPLPTL
+768 SPLPVL
-774 GVVGQDTL
+774 GVVTAGQDAL
-782 KTLGD
+782 KALGEH
-787 RIKTEPLSET
+787 IKTEPQSET
-797 PCSGLNGSSA
+797 PCSGLNGSNA
-807 ATSSSSGTTTTSTT
+807 ATSCSFTTTMTTTTSL
-821 SSPTENSSGMTG
+821 SSENSSSTAGTL
-833 PPLTNGSLDKGA
+833 LTNGNSDKG
-845 AAKES
+845 
-850 TESAGTGN
+850 TETKGDGASAGTGN

-897 TIEIFPKGD
+897 TIKIFPTGD
-906 FLCTFCRSLTSP
+906 FLCTFCRSLTIP
-918 EIEYCDDNRKMKGEQ
+918 EIEYCDDSNKIKREQGLSPENQRK
-933 SMKPEDQRR
+933 
-942 CERLLLYIFCHE
+942 CERLLLHIFCHE

-975 KPMDLKKV
+975 HPMDLKKV
-983 KKKLQLRSTQYYQS
+983 KKRLQLRSSQYYKS
-997 TQEFV
+997 IQEFV
-1002 SDMRLVFKN
+1002 SDMRLVFTN
-1011 CAKYNEM
+1011 CANYNE
-1018 SRIIQVYDEEKQIN
+1018 
-1032 TQGGFSQL
+1032 
-1040 VEQGTNHRAEGLYL
+1040 
-1054 TTSCETY
+1054 
-1061 KLLDKWKSDCVQYVG
+1061 
-1076 DSVHMWKE
+1076 
-1084 SVRPEV
+1084 
-1090 NYSCCTG
+1090 
-1097 MSVTVTVFLCNS
+1097 
-1109 DFEVFPSLYSSDSF
+1109 
-1123 RVGSE
+1123 VGSE

-1133 KAVALYFEERLKEL
+1133 KAVSLYFEEKLQEM
-1147 FPEQSFPE
+1147 FPGQSFPE
-1155 MPEPEATEEKEKA
+1155 TPESEAPDTKEKEEE
-1168 DDDTDDSEDDF
+1168 DTDDSEGDF

-1187 KTDEKLVHIKWNV
+1187 KTDEKVVHIK
-1200 SSLPGSDEPLED
+1200 
-1212 LNCNDISDIGFNQL
+1212 
-1226 VQMMLSEGVLT
+1226 
-1237 RGAFAWTTEGNFTS
+1237 
-1251 LCPNGSKWVWEG
+1251 
-1263 LGECAQ
+1263 
-1269 DARDMASVYLG
+1269 
-1280 LLSILCF
+1280 
-1287 MVSSIPQYVNS
+1287 
-1298 CRTGNMDRA
+1298 
-1307 ISIWFLLLWL
+1307 
-1317 GGDTCNLVGSF
+1317 
-1328 LADQLPLQT
+1328 
-1337 YTAVYYVLAD
+1337 
-1347 LLMLGM
+1347 
-1353 YTYYKMRNRIAESRW
+1353 
-1368 FGFLFL
+1368 
-1374 FYQSVLCMSIY
+1374 
-1385 DRSSCFVSCD
+1385 
-1395 L
+1395 

>member
-6 DEDDMKPSTNPDPV
+6 GEDDMEPSANSDSV
-20 PSAQDNEQPESK
+20 PSAQENVQQETPV
-32 AENTLTV
+32 ENTAKDTDV
-39 IEANAKGGD
+39 NVKDGEAAVPGD
-48 ETDSHEN
+48 HAY
-55 TNEAPTPTSDGGD
+55 EASTLSSDGGD
-68 VSSGGAATAGGE
+68 GGSGVETAAGVDADGG
-80 ANGSAS
+80 AS
-86 NAVSPAGTSSSNAEP
+86 NAVSPAGARGAGAEP
-101 QAAET
+101 PASDSPST
-106 LTAGDAPVGG
+106 GDAAVAGA
-116 LTTEMSPPPSAPAAT
+116 TTETSPAPAAPAAT
-131 PVPTPINLL
+131 PVSAPINLL

-180 QVTGPHGQAD
+180 QVQGPHGQTD

-208 SDIVDNYFVKDTTEA
+208 SDIIDNYFVKDTTESTN
-223 TSTSD
+223 TSNERT
-228 EKAAQVCT
+228 AQVCT

-277 EDADAASESVGA
+277 EDANTASEAVGT
-289 SGQRP
+289 GQRP

-301 QEPLKLYCETCDT
+301 QEPLKLFCETCDT

-339 QKGIIETSMAK
+339 QKGIIETTMAK

-366 SRLKELNETHRKV
+366 SRLKELNETHKKV

-429 IHHVLNFCHWAIT
+429 IHHVLNFCQWAIS

-463 FKARLEP
+463 FKARLDP
-470 APQANGVVRFF
+470 APQANGLVRFF

-494 GNLVIEKPPPPA
+494 GNLVIEKPPPSA
-506 QPPNVMPP
+506 QPPSVMVGAPPLSPGQGHPSKHPGQINLAQLRLQHMHQAAFAQQKQQQQQQQQHQQQIQQQMRLASQMSQQHPRQPGPPMVQQQPP
-514 RLISMQQLPR
+514 RLISMQSLPR

-531 GPGPPMY
+531 GSGPSIY
-538 PSSHHMRIPGPP
+538 PSSHHMRLPGPPGPP
-550 QGRMATAQPR
+550 QNRMPSAQPR
-560 LNGQQYPPM
+560 LNGQQYPSM

-575 RQHSNPGHAGPFPVA
+575 RQMSIESEMSHQRFRFLLQSGHSNPGHAGPFPVA

-616 PIVGPI
+616 PILGPI

-656 LSRYITASTQHQ
+656 LSRYITASTQHH
-668 LGSVDMNPSPGLS
+668 LGSVDLNPSPGLS

-689 LSNAHTPARPSSN
+689 LSNAHTPARPSST

-714 GRAGQG
+714 GRTGAG
-720 SGAAVEQVKVKQEP
+720 SGAVVEPVKVKQEP
-734 GTEDT
+734 GIED
-739 SYSCPAS
+739 SYSCPSS
-746 SVKTERGKD
+746 SVKMEHGKD
-755 TGRSAC
+755 AGRSAC

-768 SPLPTL
+768 SPLPVL
-774 GVVGQDTL
+774 GAVSTGQDAL
-782 KTLGD
+782 KSVGEL
-787 RIKTEPLSET
+787 IKTEPQSET
-797 PCSGLNGSSA
+797 TCSGLNGSTTSTLSA
-807 ATSSSSGTTTTSTT
+807 STTTMTSTT
-821 SSPTENSSGMTG
+821 SLSSENRSSTTG
-833 PPLTNGSLDKGA
+833 PLLTNGNVDKGTG
-845 AAKES
+845 AKAS
-850 TESAGTGN
+850 VASSVTTSPGW
-858 SGGKEDDPNED
+858 KEDDPNDD

-897 TIEIFPKGD
+897 TIKIIPGGD
-906 FLCTFCRSLTSP
+906 FLCTYCRSLTNP
-918 EIEYCDDNRKMKGEQ
+918 EIEYCDDAKKIKGEQ
-933 SMKPEDQRR
+933 GLSPEDQRR

-975 KPMDLKKV
+975 QPMDLNKV
-983 KKKLQLRSTQYYQS
+983 KKKLELRNSHHYQS
-997 TQEFV
+997 IQDFV
-1002 SDMRLVFKN
+1002 SDVRLVFKN
-1011 CAKYNEM
+1011 CAKYNE
-1018 SRIIQVYDEEKQIN
+1018 
-1032 TQGGFSQL
+1032 
-1040 VEQGTNHRAEGLYL
+1040 
-1054 TTSCETY
+1054 
-1061 KLLDKWKSDCVQYVG
+1061 
-1076 DSVHMWKE
+1076 
-1084 SVRPEV
+1084 
-1090 NYSCCTG
+1090 
-1097 MSVTVTVFLCNS
+1097 
-1109 DFEVFPSLYSSDSF
+1109 
-1123 RVGSE
+1123 VGSE

-1133 KAVALYFEERLKEL
+1133 KAVSVYFEEKLQQM
-1147 FPEQSFPE
+1147 FPGLSFPE
-1155 MPEPEATEEKEKA
+1155 TAEPKSPEENEEEE
-1168 DDDTDDSEDDF
+1168 TDDSEED
-1179 IQPRRKRL
+1179 IVQPKRKRL
-1187 KTDEKLVHIKWNV
+1187 KVDEKLLHIK
-1200 SSLPGSDEPLED
+1200 
-1212 LNCNDISDIGFNQL
+1212 
-1226 VQMMLSEGVLT
+1226 
-1237 RGAFAWTTEGNFTS
+1237 
-1251 LCPNGSKWVWEG
+1251 
-1263 LGECAQ
+1263 
-1269 DARDMASVYLG
+1269 
-1280 LLSILCF
+1280 
-1287 MVSSIPQYVNS
+1287 
-1298 CRTGNMDRA
+1298 
-1307 ISIWFLLLWL
+1307 
-1317 GGDTCNLVGSF
+1317 
-1328 LADQLPLQT
+1328 
-1337 YTAVYYVLAD
+1337 
-1347 LLMLGM
+1347 
-1353 YTYYKMRNRIAESRW
+1353 
-1368 FGFLFL
+1368 
-1374 FYQSVLCMSIY
+1374 
-1385 DRSSCFVSCD
+1385 
-1395 L
+1395 

>member
-6 DEDDMKPSTNPDPV
+6 GEEDMEPSANSDSV
-20 PSAQDNEQPESK
+20 PSAQDNEQAETK
-32 AENTLTV
+32 AEHAV
-39 IEANAKGGD
+39 IVIGGNSKED
-48 ETDSHEN
+48 EVSESRDNGT
-55 TNEAPTPTSDGGD
+55 EAPTPTSEGGD
-68 VSSGGAATAGGE
+68 GSSGAAAAAAVGE
-80 ANGSAS
+80 ANSSAS
-86 NAVSPAGTSSSNAEP
+86 NAVSPTGTSSTTAEP
-101 QAAET
+101 AAPET
-106 LTAGDAPVGG
+106 PAIGETPAGG
-116 LTTEMSPPPSAPAAT
+116 LTTEMSPPPTAPAAT
-131 PVPTPINLL
+131 PVSTPINLL

-180 QVTGPHGQAD
+180 QVPGPHGQTD

-223 TSTSD
+223 NSTSD
-228 EKAAQVCT
+228 ENAAQVCT

-268 TKDHKIRTK
+268 TKDHKIHTK
-277 EDADAASESVGA
+277 EDADAASESVGT

-301 QEPLKLYCETCDT
+301 QEPLKLFCETCDT

-339 QKGIIETSMAK
+339 HKGIIETNMAK

-366 SRLKELNETHRKV
+366 SRLKELNETHKKV

-401 LQQLESVTKERSMRL
+401 LQQLENVTKERSLRL

-429 IHHVLNFCHWAIT
+429 IHHVLNFCHWAIS

-506 QPPNVMPP
+506 QPPNVMVGGPPISPGQGHPSKHPGQINLAQLRLQHMQQAAYAQQKQQQQQQQHQQQIQQQMRIASQMSQQHARQAGPPMVQQQPP

-538 PSSHHMRIPGPP
+538 PSSHHMRLPGPP
-550 QGRMATAQPR
+550 QGRMPSTQPR
-560 LNGQQYPPM
+560 HNGQQYPPM

-575 RQHSNPGHAGPFPVA
+575 RQMSVESEMSHQRFRFLLQSGHSNPGHAGPFPVA

-616 PIVGPI
+616 PIIGPI

-689 LSNAHTPARPSSN
+689 LSSAHTPARPSST

-714 GRAGQG
+714 GRAGPG
-720 SGAAVEQVKVKQEP
+720 GGAVAEPVRVKQEP
-734 GTEDT
+734 GTED

-746 SVKTERGKD
+746 SLKTERSKD
-755 TGRSAC
+755 AGRSAC

-768 SPLPTL
+768 SPLPVL
-774 GVVGQDTL
+774 GVVSAGQDAI
-782 KTLGD
+782 KALGE
-787 RIKTEPLSET
+787 RIKTEPQSET

-807 ATSSSSGTTTTSTT
+807 AAAASSSTTTMTSTT
-821 SSPTENSSGMTG
+821 SSSTENSSSSKDG
-833 PPLTNGSLDKGA
+833 PPLTNGNLDKG
-845 AAKES
+845 
-850 TESAGTGN
+850 TETKGSGVSAGTE
-858 SGGKEDDPNED
+858 SLGGKDDDPNED

-897 TIEIFPKGD
+897 TIKIFPKGD
-906 FLCTFCRSLTSP
+906 FLCTFCRSLTNP
-918 EIEYCDDNRKMKGEQ
+918 EVEYCDDSRKVKGEQ
-933 SMKPEDQRR
+933 ALNPEDQRR

-975 KPMDLKKV
+975 QPMDLKRV
-983 KKKLQLRSTQYYQS
+983 KKKLQLRSSQYYQS
-997 TQEFV
+997 TLEFV

-1011 CAKYNEM
+1011 CAKYNE
-1018 SRIIQVYDEEKQIN
+1018 
-1032 TQGGFSQL
+1032 
-1040 VEQGTNHRAEGLYL
+1040 
-1054 TTSCETY
+1054 
-1061 KLLDKWKSDCVQYVG
+1061 
-1076 DSVHMWKE
+1076 
-1084 SVRPEV
+1084 
-1090 NYSCCTG
+1090 
-1097 MSVTVTVFLCNS
+1097 
-1109 DFEVFPSLYSSDSF
+1109 
-1123 RVGSE
+1123 VGSE

-1133 KAVALYFEERLKEL
+1133 KAVSLYFEEKLQEM
-1147 FPEQSFPE
+1147 FPGQSFPE
-1155 MPEPEATEEKEKA
+1155 TPETESLDEKEKEEEEE
-1168 DDDTDDSEDDF
+1168 DTDDSEEDF

-1187 KTDEKLVHIKWNV
+1187 KTDEKVVHIK
-1200 SSLPGSDEPLED
+1200 
-1212 LNCNDISDIGFNQL
+1212 
-1226 VQMMLSEGVLT
+1226 
-1237 RGAFAWTTEGNFTS
+1237 
-1251 LCPNGSKWVWEG
+1251 
-1263 LGECAQ
+1263 
-1269 DARDMASVYLG
+1269 
-1280 LLSILCF
+1280 
-1287 MVSSIPQYVNS
+1287 
-1298 CRTGNMDRA
+1298 
-1307 ISIWFLLLWL
+1307 
-1317 GGDTCNLVGSF
+1317 
-1328 LADQLPLQT
+1328 
-1337 YTAVYYVLAD
+1337 
-1347 LLMLGM
+1347 
-1353 YTYYKMRNRIAESRW
+1353 
-1368 FGFLFL
+1368 
-1374 FYQSVLCMSIY
+1374 
-1385 DRSSCFVSCD
+1385 
-1395 L
+1395 

>member
-6 DEDDMKPSTNPDPV
+6 EG
-20 PSAQDNEQPESK
+20 
-32 AENTLTV
+32 
-39 IEANAKGGD
+39 NAKGSE
-48 ETDSHEN
+48 ETEPHDNAKESPN
-55 TNEAPTPTSDGGD
+55 VALNSDGTD
-68 VSSGGAATAGGE
+68 VSSGGAPGAGGE
-80 ANGSAS
+80 ASGSD
-86 NAVSPAGTSSSNAEP
+86 AVSPAASGSTNTDP
-101 QAAET
+101 TAAESPAT
-106 LTAGDAPVGG
+106 GDASVGG
-116 LTTEMSPPPSAPAAT
+116 LTTEMSPPPAAQAAT
-131 PVPTPINLL
+131 PVSAPMNLL

-148 SLQSRDCEPKLL
+148 SLQSRDSEPKLL
-160 PCLHSFCL
+160 PCLHSFCR

-180 QVTGPHGQAD
+180 QVPGPHGQTD

-208 SDIVDNYFVKDTTEA
+208 SDIIDNYFVKDTTEA

-277 EDADAASESVGA
+277 EDADSVGTT
-289 SGQRP
+289 GQRP

-301 QEPLKLYCETCDT
+301 QEPLKLFCETCDT

-355 NYVHYSVSQVQ
+355 NYVHYSVSQLQ
-366 SRLKELNETHRKV
+366 SRLKELSETHKKV

-401 LQQLESVTKERSMRL
+401 LQQLESVNKERSMRL

-453 RLILFQLRQL
+453 RLILYQLRQL

-470 APQANGVVRFF
+470 VPQANGVVRFF

-494 GNLVIEKPPPPA
+494 GNLVVEKPPPPA
-506 QPPNVMPP
+506 QPPNVMVGAPP
-514 RLISMQQLPR
+514 ISPGQSHPGKHQGQINLAQLRLQHMQQAAYHQQQIQQQMRIASQMSQQHARPA
-524 GPGGMNG
+524 
-531 GPGPPMY
+531 GPPMV
-538 PSSHHMRIPGPP
+538 
-550 QGRMATAQPR
+550 
-560 LNGQQYPPM
+560 QQQVQKM
-569 MQPQLQ
+569 FTSQCTT
-575 RQHSNPGHAGPFPVA
+575 HSNPGHAGPFPVA

-605 AGAHAHRGPAS
+605 AGAHSHRGPAS
-616 PIVGPI
+616 PIIGPI

-642 IQLEDAGSSNLGHL
+642 IQLEDAGSSSLGHL

-689 LSNAHTPARPSSN
+689 TCSGRGTPIL
-702 SSTGSRGSCSSA
+702 CSSA
-714 GRAGQG
+714 GRTGPG
-720 SGAAVEQVKVKQEP
+720 SGAAVEQVRVKQEP
-734 GTEDT
+734 STDDNYT
-739 SYSCPAS
+739 CPAS
-746 SVKTERGKD
+746 SLKTERGKD
-755 TGRSAC
+755 AGRSAC
-761 MMSSPEN
+761 MVSSL
-768 SPLPTL
+768 SIS
-774 GVVGQDTL
+774 L
-782 KTLGD
+782 KT
-787 RIKTEPLSET
+787 T
-797 PCSGLNGSSA
+797 
-807 ATSSSSGTTTTSTT
+807 TSSSSATTLTSTT
-821 SSPTENSSGMTG
+821 SWSTENSSSTAG
-833 PPLTNGSLDKGA
+833 PALINGNSDKGTEP
-845 AAKES
+845 KE
-850 TESAGTGN
+850 TEAPVGTGN
-858 SGGKEDDPNED
+858 PSEKDDDPNED

-897 TIEIFPKGD
+897 TIKIFPKGD
-906 FLCTFCRSLTSP
+906 FLCTFCRSLTNP
-918 EIEYCDDNRKMKGEQ
+918 EIEYCDDNRKIKGDQ
-933 SMKPEDQRR
+933 ALSPEDQRR

-975 KPMDLKKV
+975 QPMDLKKV
-983 KKKLQLRSTQYYQS
+983 KKKLQLRSSQYYQS
-997 TQEFV
+997 IQEFV

-1032 TQGGFSQL
+1032 TQ
-1040 VEQGTNHRAEGLYL
+1040 A
-1054 TTSCETY
+1054 
-1061 KLLDKWKSDCVQYVG
+1061 
-1076 DSVHMWKE
+1076 
-1084 SVRPEV
+1084 
-1090 NYSCCTG
+1090 
-1097 MSVTVTVFLCNS
+1097 
-1109 DFEVFPSLYSSDSF
+1109 
-1123 RVGSE
+1123 GSE

-1133 KAVALYFEERLKEL
+1133 KAVSLHFEEKLQEI
-1147 FPEQSFPE
+1147 FPGQSFPE
-1155 MPEPEATEEKEKA
+1155 TPEPESQGEKDKD
-1168 DDDTDDSEDDF
+1168 DDDTDESEEDF

-1187 KTDEKLVHIKWNV
+1187 KTDEKVVHIK
-1200 SSLPGSDEPLED
+1200 
-1212 LNCNDISDIGFNQL
+1212 
-1226 VQMMLSEGVLT
+1226 
-1237 RGAFAWTTEGNFTS
+1237 
-1251 LCPNGSKWVWEG
+1251 
-1263 LGECAQ
+1263 
-1269 DARDMASVYLG
+1269 
-1280 LLSILCF
+1280 
-1287 MVSSIPQYVNS
+1287 
-1298 CRTGNMDRA
+1298 
-1307 ISIWFLLLWL
+1307 
-1317 GGDTCNLVGSF
+1317 
-1328 LADQLPLQT
+1328 
-1337 YTAVYYVLAD
+1337 
-1347 LLMLGM
+1347 
-1353 YTYYKMRNRIAESRW
+1353 
-1368 FGFLFL
+1368 
-1374 FYQSVLCMSIY
+1374 
-1385 DRSSCFVSCD
+1385 
-1395 L
+1395 

>member
-6 DEDDMKPSTNPDPV
+6 DEEDMKP
-20 PSAQDNEQPESK
+20 
-32 AENTLTV
+32 
-39 IEANAKGGD
+39 
-48 ETDSHEN
+48 
-55 TNEAPTPTSDGGD
+55 
-68 VSSGGAATAGGE
+68 GGAAGAGGE
-80 ANGSAS
+80 ANGSGS
-86 NAVSPAGTSSSNAEP
+86 NAVSPTETSNSTAEP
-101 QAAET
+101 TAAET
-106 LTAGDAPVGG
+106 LVTDAPVAG
-116 LTTEMSPPPSAPAAT
+116 LTTEMSPPPTAPAAT
-131 PVPTPINLL
+131 PVSTPINLL

-180 QVTGPHGQAD
+180 QVPGPHGQTD

-208 SDIVDNYFVKDTTEA
+208 SDIIDNYFVKDTTEA

-277 EDADAASESVGA
+277 EDADAASDSVGT

-301 QEPLKLYCETCDT
+301 QEPLKLFCETCDT

-339 QKGIIETSMAK
+339 QKGIIETSIAK

-416 VAQHKDTTQLAQQ
+416 VAQHKDTTQMAQQ
-429 IHHVLNFCHWAIT
+429 IHHVLNFCHWATT

-506 QPPNVMPP
+506 QPPNMMVGGPP
-514 RLISMQQLPR
+514 ISPGQGHPGKHPGQINLAQLRLQHMQQAA
-524 GPGGMNG
+524 
-531 GPGPPMY
+531 Y
-538 PSSHHMRIPGPP
+538 AQQKQQQQQQQHQQQIQQQMRIASQMSQQHARQAGPT
-550 QGRMATAQPR
+550 MV
-560 LNGQQYPPM
+560 QQ
-569 MQPQLQ
+569 
-575 RQHSNPGHAGPFPVA
+575 QHSNPGHAGPFPVA

-616 PIVGPI
+616 PIIGPI

-689 LSNAHTPARPSSN
+689 THMFKERDSHYSHLSFLF
-702 SSTGSRGSCSSA
+702 CSSA
-714 GRAGQG
+714 GRAGTG

-734 GTEDT
+734 GTDD
-739 SYSCPAS
+739 SYSCPATS
-746 SVKTERGKD
+746 LKTERSKD
-755 TGRSAC
+755 AGRSAC
-761 MMSSPEN
+761 M
-768 SPLPTL
+768 
-774 GVVGQDTL
+774 
-782 KTLGD
+782 
-787 RIKTEPLSET
+787 T

-807 ATSSSSGTTTTSTT
+807 A
-821 SSPTENSSGMTG
+821 
-833 PPLTNGSLDKGA
+833 
-845 AAKES
+845 KES
-850 TESAGTGN
+850 VTSAGTGN
-858 SGGKEDDPNED
+858 PGGKEDDPNED

-897 TIEIFPKGD
+897 TIKIFPKGD

-918 EIEYCDDNRKMKGEQ
+918 EIEYCDDSRKIKGEH
-933 SMKPEDQRR
+933 SLSPEDQRR

-975 KPMDLKKV
+975 QPMDLKKV
-983 KKKLQLRSTQYYQS
+983 KKKLQLRSSQYYKS

-1032 TQGGFSQL
+1032 TQ
-1040 VEQGTNHRAEGLYL
+1040 
-1054 TTSCETY
+1054 
-1061 KLLDKWKSDCVQYVG
+1061 
-1076 DSVHMWKE
+1076 
-1084 SVRPEV
+1084 
-1090 NYSCCTG
+1090 
-1097 MSVTVTVFLCNS
+1097 
-1109 DFEVFPSLYSSDSF
+1109 
-1123 RVGSE
+1123 VGSE

-1133 KAVALYFEERLKEL
+1133 KAVSLYFEEKLQEM
-1147 FPEQSFPE
+1147 FPGQNFPDS
-1155 MPEPEATEEKEKA
+1155 PEPESPDEREKEQE
-1168 DDDTDDSEDDF
+1168 DTDDSEDDF
-1179 IQPRRKRL
+1179 VQPRRKRL
-1187 KTDEKLVHIKWNV
+1187 KTDEKLVHIK
-1200 SSLPGSDEPLED
+1200 
-1212 LNCNDISDIGFNQL
+1212 
-1226 VQMMLSEGVLT
+1226 
-1237 RGAFAWTTEGNFTS
+1237 
-1251 LCPNGSKWVWEG
+1251 
-1263 LGECAQ
+1263 
-1269 DARDMASVYLG
+1269 
-1280 LLSILCF
+1280 
-1287 MVSSIPQYVNS
+1287 
-1298 CRTGNMDRA
+1298 
-1307 ISIWFLLLWL
+1307 
-1317 GGDTCNLVGSF
+1317 
-1328 LADQLPLQT
+1328 
-1337 YTAVYYVLAD
+1337 
-1347 LLMLGM
+1347 
-1353 YTYYKMRNRIAESRW
+1353 
-1368 FGFLFL
+1368 
-1374 FYQSVLCMSIY
+1374 
-1385 DRSSCFVSCD
+1385 
-1395 L
+1395 

>member
-6 DEDDMKPSTNPDPV
+6 GEEDMEPSADTDSV
-20 PSAQDNEQPESK
+20 PSAQENEPPETK
-32 AENTLTV
+32 VENAVIVIEENTKVGEETQSSDTV
-39 IEANAKGGD
+39 
-48 ETDSHEN
+48 T
-55 TNEAPTPTSDGGD
+55 EAPTPTSDGGD
-68 VSSGGAATAGGE
+68 ASSGGAAAAAGGE
-80 ANGSAS
+80 DQCSAS
-86 NAVSPAGTSSSNAEP
+86 NAASPARSSSTNAEP
-101 QAAET
+101 TAAET
-106 LTAGDAPVGG
+106 TTAVDATGSG
-116 LTTEMSPPPSAPAAT
+116 LTTEMSPPPTAPAAT
-131 PVPTPINLL
+131 PVSAPINLL

-168 KCIPQPDRQISV
+168 KCIPQPERQISV
-180 QVTGPHGQAD
+180 QMAGPHGQTD

-208 SDIVDNYFVKDTTEA
+208 SDIIDNYFVKDTTEA

-277 EDADAASESVGA
+277 EDADSVST

-294 VFCPIHK
+294 VFCPVHK

-339 QKGIIETSMAK
+339 QKGVIETGVNK

-366 SRLKELNETHRKV
+366 SRLKELNETHKKV

-401 LQQLESVTKERSMRL
+401 LQQLESVTKERTMRL
-416 VAQHKDTTQLAQQ
+416 MAQHKDTTQLAQQ
-429 IHHVLNFCHWAIT
+429 IHHVLSFCSWAIT

-463 FKARLEP
+463 FKARLDP

-506 QPPNVMPP
+506 QPPNMMVGGPP
-514 RLISMQQLPR
+514 IPTGQGHPGKHQGQINLAQLRLQHMQQAAYAQQKQQHQQQQQQQQHQQQIQQQMRIASQMSQQHPR
-524 GPGGMNG
+524 QA
-531 GPGPPMY
+531 GPP
-538 PSSHHMRIPGPP
+538 
-550 QGRMATAQPR
+550 
-560 LNGQQYPPM
+560 LVQQ
-569 MQPQLQ
+569 QVQKTFTNQ
-575 RQHSNPGHAGPFPVA
+575 FISHSNPGHAGPFPVA

-605 AGAHAHRGPAS
+605 AGAHAHRSPAS
-616 PIVGPI
+616 PIIGPI

-681 THSPGSSG
+681 THSSGSSG
-689 LSNAHTPARPSSN
+689 THYHTVLKWSNVFV
-702 SSTGSRGSCSSA
+702 CIFL
-714 GRAGQG
+714 Q
-720 SGAAVEQVKVKQEP
+720 
-734 GTEDT
+734 
-739 SYSCPAS
+739 
-746 SVKTERGKD
+746 
-755 TGRSAC
+755 
-761 MMSSPEN
+761 MSSPEN
-768 SPLPTL
+768 SPLPVL
-774 GVVGQDTL
+774 GAISAGQDAL
-782 KTLGD
+782 KALGE
-787 RIKTEPLSET
+787 RIKTEPQSET
-797 PCSGLNGSSA
+797 PCSGLNGSSP
-807 ATSSSSGTTTTSTT
+807 STTTMTSTT
-821 SSPTENSSGMTG
+821 SLSAENSSSVAGTL
-833 PPLTNGSLDKGA
+833 LTNGNLDKG
-845 AAKES
+845 
-850 TESAGTGN
+850 TETKGGQSAGTDN

-897 TIEIFPKGD
+897 TIKILPKGD
-906 FLCTFCRSLTSP
+906 FLCTFCRSLNSP
-918 EIEYCDDNRKMKGEQ
+918 ELEYCEDSRKIIGEQ
-933 SMKPEDQRR
+933 SLSPEDQRR
-942 CERLLLYIFCHE
+942 CERLLLNIFCHE
-954 LSVGFREPVP
+954 LSVGFRKPVP

-975 KPMDLKKV
+975 QPMDLKRV
-983 KKKLQLRSTQYYQS
+983 KKRLQLRSSQYYQS
-997 TQEFV
+997 VQDFV
-1002 SDMRLVFKN
+1002 SDMRLIFKN

-1018 SRIIQVYDEEKQIN
+1018 SRIIQVYDEEKKIN
-1032 TQGGFSQL
+1032 TQ
-1040 VEQGTNHRAEGLYL
+1040 A
-1054 TTSCETY
+1054 
-1061 KLLDKWKSDCVQYVG
+1061 
-1076 DSVHMWKE
+1076 
-1084 SVRPEV
+1084 
-1090 NYSCCTG
+1090 
-1097 MSVTVTVFLCNS
+1097 
-1109 DFEVFPSLYSSDSF
+1109 
-1123 RVGSE
+1123 GSE

-1133 KAVALYFEERLKEL
+1133 EAVSMYFEEKLQNM
-1147 FPEQSFPE
+1147 FPGQSFPE
-1155 MPEPEATEEKEKA
+1155 TPEPEETAETNEKE

-1187 KTDEKLVHIKWNV
+1187 KTEEKVLHIK
-1200 SSLPGSDEPLED
+1200 
-1212 LNCNDISDIGFNQL
+1212 
-1226 VQMMLSEGVLT
+1226 
-1237 RGAFAWTTEGNFTS
+1237 
-1251 LCPNGSKWVWEG
+1251 
-1263 LGECAQ
+1263 
-1269 DARDMASVYLG
+1269 
-1280 LLSILCF
+1280 
-1287 MVSSIPQYVNS
+1287 
-1298 CRTGNMDRA
+1298 
-1307 ISIWFLLLWL
+1307 
-1317 GGDTCNLVGSF
+1317 
-1328 LADQLPLQT
+1328 
-1337 YTAVYYVLAD
+1337 
-1347 LLMLGM
+1347 
-1353 YTYYKMRNRIAESRW
+1353 
-1368 FGFLFL
+1368 
-1374 FYQSVLCMSIY
+1374 
-1385 DRSSCFVSCD
+1385 
-1395 L
+1395 